1 MCIAPDGGRRLAGP
15 ETAALKAAPHGIQ
28 PAGLA
33 KPAALPQKPPNQRH
47 PKSDAAP
54 FCMTADVEAF
64 MADFDLG
71 KIRNIGITAHIDA
84 GKTTTTERILY
95 YTGVSHRIGEVHDGN
110 TTTDYMDQERERGIT
125 ITSAAVTCEWKDHRI
140 NIIDTPGHIDFNIEV
155 NRSLRV
161 LDGAIFII
169 EGVAGV
175 QPQSETNWRLADRY
189 NVPRIIFINKLDRTG
204 ADFFRAFATLKEKLD
219 IVALPL
225 QLPIGIEDSFLGV
238 IDLVEMKAIIWEGG
252 ELGAK
257 FHDEEIPEAMKEQA
271 AEYRQNLLDTALSVD
286 NEAMEEY
293 FDKGDVSVET
303 LKRCIKA
310 GAISGAFRPVLCGTA
325 FKNKGVQPLL
335 DAVLDYL
342 PSPVDVPGIRVAP
355 EEGQDDDPNA
365 RRIKADPNAPFAGLA
380 FKIINDK
387 YGTLTFV
394 RVYAGTL
401 KSSDTVMNTTKG
413 HKERIGRMFQMHADK
428 RAEIKEVHAGDIAA
442 FVGLKDT
449 GTGDTLASSDD
460 PVVLERMAFPVPVI
474 DISVEPKTKEG
485 VEKMTLGLQKLAGED
500 PSLRLKTDQET
511 GQTILS
517 GMGELH
523 LEIIIDRLKR
533 EYGVDA
539 NIGAPQVAYRET
551 ISKSHTETYTHK
563 KQSGG
568 SGQYA
573 EVKIVFE
580 PQERNEGVLFENKV
594 VGGTVPKEYIPAVEK
609 GIRNQA
615 DTGVLAGF
623 PTVDFKYTLV
633 DGKYHDVDSS
643 ALAFEIAAKAC
654 FREGMKKAGPII
666 LEPIM
671 DVEITTPQ
679 DHVGD
684 VVGDL
689 NRRRGQIQNQ
699 ESSGSTVIVRAHV
712 PLKEMFGYISHLRS
726 MTKGRASFT
735 MQFHHYDPVPRNIAD
750 EIMTKSA

>member
-1 MCIAPDGGRRLAGP
+1 MSTDALA
-15 ETAALKAAPHGIQ
+15 
-28 PAGLA
+28 
-33 KPAALPQKPPNQRH
+33 
-47 PKSDAAP
+47 
-54 FCMTADVEAF
+54 
-64 MADFDLG
+64 

-95 YTGVSHRIGEVHDGN
+95 YTGVSHKIGEVHDGN
-110 TTTDYMDQERERGIT
+110 TTTDYMAQERERGIT

-161 LDGAIFII
+161 LDGAVFII

-189 NVPRIIFINKLDRTG
+189 KVPRIIFINKLDRTG
-204 ADFFRAFATLKEKLD
+204 ADFYRAFDTLKEKLD
-219 IVALPL
+219 IIALPL
-225 QLPIGIEDSFLGV
+225 QLPIGTEDQFLGV
-238 IDLVEMKAIIWEGG
+238 VDLVEMKAIIWEGG

-257 FHDEEIPEAMKEQA
+257 FHDEPIPADLLEKAK
-271 AEYRQNLLDTALSVD
+271 EYRQLLLDTALSVD
-286 NEAMEEY
+286 DEGMEEY
-293 FDKGDVSVET
+293 FEKGDVEVAT
-303 LKRCIKA
+303 LKRAIKT
-310 GAISGAFRPVLCGTA
+310 GTISGAFRPVLCGTA

-342 PSPVDVPGIRVAP
+342 PSPIDVPGIAIAA
-355 EEGQDDDPNA
+355 EEGEDDAAEHNR
-365 RRIKADPNAPFAGLA
+365 RRIPADPNAPFAGLA

-401 KSSDTVMNTTKG
+401 RSGDTVLNTTKDG
-413 HKERIGRMFQMHADK
+413 KERISRMFQMHADK

-449 GTGDTLASSDD
+449 QTGDTLASSED
-460 PVVLERMAFPVPVI
+460 PVILERMAFPVPVI
-474 DISVEPKTKEG
+474 DISVEPKTKDS
-485 VEKMTLGLQKLAGED
+485 VEKMSIGLQKLAGED
-500 PSLRLKTDQET
+500 PSLRLKTDQES

-523 LEIIIDRLKR
+523 LEIIIDRLRR
-533 EYGVDA
+533 EYGVDC

-551 ISKSHTETYTHK
+551 ISKPWTETYTHK

-573 EVKIVFE
+573 EVKVMFE
-580 PQERNEGVLFENKV
+580 PQERNAGVAFENKT
-594 VGGTVPKEYIPAVEK
+594 VGGSVPKEYIPAVEK
-609 GIRNQA
+609 GIRVQA

-623 PTVDFKYTLV
+623 QTVDFKYTLV

-654 FREGMKKAGPII
+654 FREGMKKASPII
-666 LEPIM
+666 LEPVM
-671 DVEITTPQ
+671 DVEVTTPN

-699 ESSGSTVIVRAHV
+699 ESAGSTVMVRAHV
-712 PLKEMFGYISHLRS
+712 PLKEMFGYISDLRS

-735 MQFHHYDPVPRNIAD
+735 MQFHHYDPVPRNVA
-750 EIMTKSA
+750 EELVSKAG

>member
-1 MCIAPDGGRRLAGP
+1 MSVTPLDR
-15 ETAALKAAPHGIQ
+15 
-28 PAGLA
+28 
-33 KPAALPQKPPNQRH
+33 
-47 PKSDAAP
+47 
-54 FCMTADVEAF
+54 
-64 MADFDLG
+64 
-71 KIRNIGITAHIDA
+71 IRNIGITAHIDA

-95 YTGVSHRIGEVHDGN
+95 YTGMSHRIGEVHDGN

-125 ITSAAVTCEWKDHRI
+125 ITSAAVTCEWKGTRI

-204 ADFFRAFATLKEKLD
+204 ADFYRAFDTLLEKLD

-225 QLPIGIEDSFLGV
+225 QLPIGTEDQFLGV
-238 IDLVEMKAIIWEGG
+238 VDLVEMKAIIWEGG
-252 ELGAK
+252 ELGAQY
-257 FHDEEIPEAMKEQA
+257 HYEDIPAGM
-271 AEYRQNLLDTALSVD
+271 AELVATHRQTLLDTALSVD
-286 NEAMEEY
+286 EKAMEEY
-293 FDKGDVSVET
+293 FDKGDVSIET
-303 LKRCIKA
+303 MKRCIKR
-310 GAISGAFRPVLCGTA
+310 GTIDGTFRPVLCGTA

-335 DAVLDYL
+335 DAVIDYL
-342 PSPVDVPGIRVAP
+342 PSPIDVPGIAVAV
-355 EEGQDDDPNA
+355 EEGDDEHDIANR
-365 RRIKADPNAPFAGLA
+365 RRIPANPKAPFAGLA

-401 KSSDTVMNTTKG
+401 KSGDMVMNTTKG
-413 HKERIGRMFQMHADK
+413 HRERIGRMFQMHADK
-428 RAEIKEVHAGDIAA
+428 RAEIKEVEAGDIAA

-449 GTGDTLASSDD
+449 GTGDTLASADD
-460 PVVLERMAFPVPVI
+460 PVILERMAFPVPVI
-474 DISVEPKTKEG
+474 DIAVEPRTKEA

-500 PSLRLKTDQET
+500 PSLRLRTDQES

-523 LEIIIDRLKR
+523 LEIIIDRLQR

-551 ISKSHTETYTHK
+551 ISKPHTEIYTHK
-563 KQSGG
+563 KQTGG

-573 EVKIVFE
+573 EVKILFE
-580 PQERNEGVLFENKV
+580 PQERNAGVLFENKV
-594 VGGTVPKEYIPAVEK
+594 VGGTVPREYIPAVEK
-609 GIRNQA
+609 GIKVQA
-615 DTGVLAGF
+615 ETGVLAGF
-623 PTVDFKYTLV
+623 PTVDFKFSLV

-654 FREGMKKAGPII
+654 FRDGMKKAGPTI

-671 DVEITTPQ
+671 DVEVTTPS

-689 NRRRGQIQNQ
+689 NRRRGVIQSQ
-699 ESSGSTVIVRAHV
+699 DMAGTSVIVRAHV

-735 MQFHHYDPVPRNIAD
+735 MQFHHYDPVPRNVAD
-750 EIMTKSA
+750 EIMKKSA

>member
-1 MCIAPDGGRRLAGP
+1 MPARLLDGRRFAVSVTPLD
-15 ETAALKAAPHGIQ
+15 
-28 PAGLA
+28 
-33 KPAALPQKPPNQRH
+33 R
-47 PKSDAAP
+47 
-54 FCMTADVEAF
+54 
-64 MADFDLG
+64 
-71 KIRNIGITAHIDA
+71 IRNIGITAHIDA

-95 YTGVSHRIGEVHDGN
+95 YTGVSHKIGEVHDGN
-110 TTTDYMDQERERGIT
+110 TTTDYMEQERERGIT
-125 ITSAAVTCEWKDHRI
+125 ITSAAVTCEWKENRI

-161 LDGAIFII
+161 LDGAVFII

-189 NVPRIIFINKLDRTG
+189 KVPRIIFINKLDRTG
-204 ADFFRAFATLKEKLD
+204 ADFYRAFATLKEKLD
-219 IVALPL
+219 IIALPL
-225 QLPIGIEDSFLGV
+225 QLPIGVEDGFLGV
-238 IDLVEMKAIIWEGG
+238 VDLVEMKAIIWEGG

-257 FHDEEIPEAMKEQA
+257 YHYEDIPADMAGLVEEH
-271 AEYRQNLLDTALSVD
+271 RQTLLDTALSVD
-286 NEAMEEY
+286 TEAMEEY
-293 FDKGDVSVET
+293 FEKGDVKIGT
-303 LKRCIKA
+303 LKRCIKR
-310 GAISGAFRPVLCGTA
+310 GTIDGTFRPVLCGTA

-335 DAVLDYL
+335 DAVIDYL
-342 PSPVDVPGIRVAP
+342 PSPVDVPGIAVAL
-355 EEGQDDDPNA
+355 EEGEEDGDNPNR
-365 RRIKADPNAPFAGLA
+365 RRIPANPKAPFAGLA

-401 KSSDTVMNTTKG
+401 KSGDMVMNTTKG
-413 HKERIGRMFQMHADK
+413 HRERIGRMFQMHADK
-428 RAEIKEVHAGDIAA
+428 RAEIKEVEAGDIAA

-460 PVVLERMAFPVPVI
+460 PVILERMAFPVPVI
-474 DISVEPKTKEG
+474 DISVEPRTKEA

-500 PSLRLKTDQET
+500 PSLRLRTDQET

-523 LEIIIDRLKR
+523 LEIIIDRLRR
-533 EYGVDA
+533 EYGVDC

-551 ISKSHTETYTHK
+551 ISKTHTETYTHK

-573 EVKIVFE
+573 EVKIIFE
-580 PQERNEGVLFENKV
+580 PLERNTGIVFENKV
-594 VGGTVPKEYIPAVEK
+594 VGGSVPKEYIPAVEK
-609 GIRNQA
+609 GIRVQA

-654 FREGMKKAGPII
+654 FREGMKNATPII

-671 DVEITTPQ
+671 DVEVTTPQ

-689 NRRRGQIQNQ
+689 NRRRGMIQNQ

-735 MQFHHYDPVPRNIAD
+735 MQFHHYDPVPRNVAD
-750 EIMTKSA
+750 EIMKKSA

>member
-1 MCIAPDGGRRLAGP
+1 
-15 ETAALKAAPHGIQ
+15 
-28 PAGLA
+28 
-33 KPAALPQKPPNQRH
+33 
-47 PKSDAAP
+47 
-54 FCMTADVEAF
+54 
-64 MADFDLG
+64 MARTPLDR
-71 KIRNIGITAHIDA
+71 IRNIGITAHIDA

-95 YTGVSHRIGEVHDGN
+95 YTGKSHRIGEVHDGN
-110 TTTDYMDQERERGIT
+110 TTTDYMAQERERGIT
-125 ITSAAVTCEWKDHRI
+125 ITSAAVTAEWNDHRI

-161 LDGAIFII
+161 LDGAVFII

-189 NVPRIIFINKLDRTG
+189 NVPRLIFVNKLDRTG
-204 ADFFRAFATLKEKLD
+204 ADFYRAAATLTEKLG
-219 IVALPL
+219 INWVTL
-225 QLPIGIEDSFLGV
+225 QLPIGAEDTFQGV
-238 IDLVEMKAIIWEGG
+238 VDLVEMRAIIWKGD

-257 FHDEEIPEAMKEQA
+257 FEYTDIPADLADQA
-271 AEYRQNLLDTALSVD
+271 AEYREKLLETAAGAD
-286 NEAMEEY
+286 DEAMEKYLEE
-293 FDKGDVSVET
+293 GDLPLDL
-303 LKRCIKA
+303 LKRAIKK
-310 GAISGAFRPVLCGTA
+310 GTISGEFRPVLCGTA

-335 DAVLDYL
+335 DAVIDYL
-342 PSPVDVPGIRVAP
+342 PSPVDVEGIKVAP
-355 EEGQDDDPNA
+355 EEGEDENA
-365 RRIKADPNAPFAGLA
+365 DRRVIPATEDGPFAGLA

-387 YGTLTFV
+387 YGNLTFV
-394 RVYAGTL
+394 RVYRGVL
-401 KSSDTVMNTTKG
+401 RSGDQVLNTTKG
-413 HKERIGRMFQMHADK
+413 HKERVGRMFQMHADK
-428 RAEIKEVHAGDIAA
+428 REEIKEVFAGDIAA

-449 GTGDTLASSDD
+449 GTGDTLAAQDD

-474 DISVEPKTKEG
+474 DISVEPKTKDG
-485 VEKMTLGLQKLAGED
+485 IEKMTLGLQKLAGED
-500 PSLRLKTDQET
+500 PSLRLRTDQET

-551 ISKSHTETYTHK
+551 ITRSHTETYTHK

-568 SGQYA
+568 SGQFA
-573 EVKIVFE
+573 EVKITFE
-580 PQERNEGVLFENKV
+580 PKKRNEGIEFVNAV
-594 VGGTVPKEYIPAVEK
+594 VGGSVPKEYIPAVEK
-609 GIRNQA
+609 GIKVQA

-623 PTVDFKYTLV
+623 PTVDFKYTLT

-654 FREGMKKAGPII
+654 FREGMKKAGPVI

-671 DVEITTPQ
+671 DVEVTTPQ

-689 NRRRGQIQNQ
+689 NRRRGVIQSQ
-699 ESSGSTVIVRAHV
+699 DMAGTSVIVRAHV
-712 PLKEMFGYISHLRS
+712 PLKEMFGYISNLRG
-726 MTKGRASFT
+726 MTKGRASFS

-750 EIMTKSA
+750 EIMAKSA

>member
-1 MCIAPDGGRRLAGP
+1 MRPFWLARSLLGGSTVSATPL
-15 ETAALKAAPHGIQ
+15 
-28 PAGLA
+28 
-33 KPAALPQKPPNQRH
+33 
-47 PKSDAAP
+47 D
-54 FCMTADVEAF
+54 
-64 MADFDLG
+64 

-95 YTGVSHRIGEVHDGN
+95 YTGVSHKIGEVHDGN
-110 TTTDYMDQERERGIT
+110 TTTDYMEQERERGIT
-125 ITSAAVTCEWKDHRI
+125 ITSAAVTCEWKDTRI

-161 LDGAIFII
+161 LDGAVFII

-225 QLPIGIEDSFLGV
+225 QLPIGAEENFLGV
-238 IDLVEMKAIIWEGG
+238 VDLVEMKAIIWEGG

-257 FHDEEIPEAMKEQA
+257 YHDEPIPADLADQV

-286 NEAMEEY
+286 ESAMEEY
-293 FDKGDVSVET
+293 FDKGDVAVET
-303 LKRCIKA
+303 LKRCIKK
-310 GAISGAFRPVLCGTA
+310 GAIEGTFRPVLCGTA

-335 DAVLDYL
+335 DAVIDYL
-342 PSPVDVPGIRVAP
+342 PSPVDVPGIAVALDEDQ
-355 EEGQDDDPNA
+355 EEADHPDR
-365 RRIKADPNAPFAGLA
+365 RRIPADPEAAFAGLA

-401 KSSDTVMNTTKG
+401 KSGDMVMNTTKG
-413 HKERIGRMFQMHADK
+413 HRERIGRMFQMHADK
-428 RAEIKEVHAGDIAA
+428 RAEIKEVAAGDIAA

-449 GTGDTLASSDD
+449 GTGDTLASNDD
-460 PVVLERMAFPVPVI
+460 PVILERMAFPVPVI
-474 DISVEPKTKEG
+474 DISVEPRTKEA

-500 PSLRLKTDQET
+500 PSLRLRTDQET

-523 LEIIIDRLKR
+523 LEIIIDRLRR
-533 EYGVDA
+533 EYGVDCD
-539 NIGAPQVAYRET
+539 IGAPQVAYRET
-551 ISKSHTETYTHK
+551 ISQPHTETYTHK

-580 PQERNEGVLFENKV
+580 PQERNEGIIFENKV
-594 VGGTVPKEYIPAVEK
+594 VGGSVPKEYIPAVEK
-609 GIRNQA
+609 GIKVQA

-689 NRRRGQIQNQ
+689 NRRRGMIQNQ

-735 MQFHHYDPVPRNIAD
+735 MQFHHYDPVPRNVAD
-750 EIMTKSA
+750 EIMKKSA

>member
-1 MCIAPDGGRRLAGP
+1 MGRSL
-15 ETAALKAAPHGIQ
+15 
-28 PAGLA
+28 
-33 KPAALPQKPPNQRH
+33 
-47 PKSDAAP
+47 
-54 FCMTADVEAF
+54 DVRRFAVSVTPL
-64 MADFDLG
+64 DR
-71 KIRNIGITAHIDA
+71 IRNIGITAHIDA

-95 YTGVSHRIGEVHDGN
+95 YTGMSHRIGEVHDGN

-125 ITSAAVTCEWKDHRI
+125 ITSAAVTCEWKDTRI

-204 ADFFRAFATLKEKLD
+204 ADFYRAFDTLLEKLD

-225 QLPIGIEDSFLGV
+225 QLPIGTEDQFLGV
-238 IDLVEMKAIIWEGG
+238 VDLVEMKAIIWEGG
-252 ELGAK
+252 ELGAQY
-257 FHDEEIPEAMKEQA
+257 HYEDIPAGM
-271 AEYRQNLLDTALSVD
+271 AELVATHRQTLLDTALSVD
-286 NEAMEEY
+286 EKAMEEY
-293 FDKGDVSVET
+293 FDKGDVSIET
-303 LKRCIKA
+303 MKRCIKR
-310 GAISGAFRPVLCGTA
+310 GTIDGTFRPVLCGTA

-335 DAVLDYL
+335 DAVIDYL
-342 PSPVDVPGIRVAP
+342 PSPIDVPGIAVAV
-355 EEGQDDDPNA
+355 EEGDDEHDIANR
-365 RRIKADPNAPFAGLA
+365 RRIPANPKAPFAGLA

-401 KSSDTVMNTTKG
+401 KSGDMVMNTTKG
-413 HKERIGRMFQMHADK
+413 HRERIGRMFQMHADK
-428 RAEIKEVHAGDIAA
+428 RAEIKEVEAGDIAA

-449 GTGDTLASSDD
+449 GTGDTLASADD
-460 PVVLERMAFPVPVI
+460 PVILERMAFPVPVI
-474 DISVEPKTKEG
+474 DIAVEPRTKEA
-485 VEKMTLGLQKLAGED
+485 VEQMTLGLQKLAGED
-500 PSLRLKTDQET
+500 PSLRLRTDQET

-523 LEIIIDRLKR
+523 LEIIIDRLRR
-533 EYGVDA
+533 EYGVDC

-551 ISKSHTETYTHK
+551 ISKAHTHIYTHK

-573 EVKIVFE
+573 EVKIIFE
-580 PQERNEGVLFENKV
+580 PLERNTGVVFENKV
-594 VGGTVPKEYIPAVEK
+594 VGGSVPREYIPAVEK
-609 GIRNQA
+609 GIKVQA

-654 FREGMKKAGPII
+654 FREGMKEASPII

-671 DVEITTPQ
+671 DVEVTTPQ

-689 NRRRGQIQNQ
+689 NRRRGMIQNQ

-735 MQFHHYDPVPRNIAD
+735 MQFHHYDPVPRNVAD
-750 EIMTKSA
+750 EIMKKSA

>member
-1 MCIAPDGGRRLAGP
+1 MGGRAGTTPDATRLAAWRP
-15 ETAALKAAPHGIQ
+15 TVARTPLE
-28 PAGLA
+28 
-33 KPAALPQKPPNQRH
+33 
-47 PKSDAAP
+47 
-54 FCMTADVEAF
+54 
-64 MADFDLG
+64 

-95 YTGVSHRIGEVHDGN
+95 YTGKSHKIGEVHDGN
-110 TTTDYMDQERERGIT
+110 TTTDYMEQERERGIT
-125 ITSAAVTCEWKDHRI
+125 ITSAAVTAIWNDYRI
-140 NIIDTPGHIDFNIEV
+140 NVIDTPGHIDFNIEV

-161 LDGAIFII
+161 LDGAVFII

-204 ADFFRAFATLKEKLD
+204 ADFYKAADTLTEKLG
-219 IVALPL
+219 INWVAL
-225 QLPIGIEDSFLGV
+225 QIPIGIEDSLKGV
-238 IDLVEMKAIIWEGG
+238 VDLVEMRAIVWQGD

-257 FHDEEIPEAMKEQA
+257 YEYQEIPAELADKA
-271 AEYRQNLLDTALSVD
+271 KEYRQKLLDTAVGID
-286 NEAMEEY
+286 ETAMEEY

-303 LKRCIKA
+303 LKRCIKK
-310 GAISGAFRPVLCGTA
+310 GTITGEFRPVLCGSA

-335 DAVLDYL
+335 DAVVDYL
-342 PSPVDVPGIRVAP
+342 PSPVDIEGIKVAP
-355 EEGQDDDPNA
+355 EEGQDETA
-365 RRIKADPNAPFAGLA
+365 ERRVIPANETEPFAGLA

-387 YGTLTFV
+387 YGNLTFV
-394 RVYAGTL
+394 RVYRGVL
-401 KSSDTVMNTTKG
+401 RQGDMVQNTTKG
-413 HKERIGRMFQMHADK
+413 HRERIGRMFQMHADK
-428 RAEIKEVHAGDIAA
+428 REEIKEVFAGDIAA

-449 GTGDTLASSDD
+449 GTGDTLAASED

-474 DISVEPKTKEG
+474 DISVEPKTKDA

-523 LEIIIDRLKR
+523 LEIIVDRLKR
-533 EYGVDA
+533 EYGVEA
-539 NIGAPQVAYRET
+539 NVGAPQVAYRET
-551 ISKSHTETYTHK
+551 ITKPHTEVYTHK

-580 PQERNEGVLFENKV
+580 PMERNAGIEFANAV
-594 VGGTVPKEYIPAVEK
+594 VGGAVPKEYIPAVEK
-609 GIRNQA
+609 GIKVQA
-615 DTGVLAGF
+615 ETGVLAGF
-623 PTVDFKYTLV
+623 PTVDFKYTLT

-654 FREGMKKAGPII
+654 FREGMKKAGPVI

-671 DVEITTPQ
+671 DVEVTTPQ

-689 NRRRGQIQNQ
+689 NRRRGVIQSQ
-699 ESSGSTVIVRAHV
+699 DMAGTSVIVRAHV
-712 PLKEMFGYISHLRS
+712 PLKEMFGYISNLRG
-726 MTKGRASFT
+726 MTKGRASFS
-735 MQFHHYDPVPRNIAD
+735 MQFHHYDPVPRNVAD
-750 EIMTKSA
+750 EIMAKAG

>member
-1 MCIAPDGGRRLAGP
+1 MSGSTSL
-15 ETAALKAAPHGIQ
+15 E
-28 PAGLA
+28 
-33 KPAALPQKPPNQRH
+33 N
-47 PKSDAAP
+47 
-54 FCMTADVEAF
+54 
-64 MADFDLG
+64 
-71 KIRNIGITAHIDA
+71 IRNIGITAHIDA
-84 GKTTTTERILY
+84 GKTTTTKRILY

-125 ITSAAVTCEWKDHRI
+125 ITSAAVTCEWKGHRI

-161 LDGAIFII
+161 LDGAVFII

-204 ADFFRAFATLKEKLD
+204 ADFYRAFDTLKEKLD

-225 QLPIGIEDSFLGV
+225 QLPIGAEDQFVGV
-238 IDLVEMKAIIWEGG
+238 VDLVTMKALIWEGG

-257 FHDEEIPEAMKEQA
+257 FHEAPIPAELEEKAK
-271 AEYRQNLLDTALSVD
+271 EYRQTLLDTALSVD
-286 NEAMEEY
+286 DAGMEEY
-293 FDKGDVSVET
+293 FENGDVSVET
-303 LKRCIKA
+303 LKRAIKT
-310 GAISGAFRPVLCGTA
+310 GTISGAFRPVLCGTS

-342 PSPVDVPGIRVAP
+342 PSPVDVTGIKVAA
-355 EEGQDDDPNA
+355 EEGEEETETTE
-365 RRIKADPNAPFAGLA
+365 RRVIKADPNAPFAGLA

-394 RVYAGTL
+394 RVYSGTL
-401 KSSDTVMNTTKG
+401 RSGDTVLNTAKDQR
-413 HKERIGRMFQMHADK
+413 ERIGRMFQMHADK

-449 GTGDTLASSDD
+449 ATGDTLASPED

-523 LEIIIDRLKR
+523 LDIIIDRLRR

-551 ISKSHTETYTHK
+551 ISRPHTEIYTHK
-563 KQSGG
+563 KQTGG

-573 EVKIVFE
+573 EVKIIFE
-580 PQERNEGVLFENKV
+580 PLERNQGVVFENKV
-594 VGGTVPKEYIPAVEK
+594 VGGAVPREYIPAVEK
-609 GIRNQA
+609 GIKVQA
-615 DTGVLAGF
+615 ETGVLAGF
-623 PTVDFKYTLV
+623 PTVDFKYSLV

-654 FREGMKKAGPII
+654 FREGMKRASPII
-666 LEPIM
+666 LEPVM

-689 NRRRGQIQNQ
+689 NRRRGVIQSQ

-712 PLKEMFGYISHLRS
+712 PLKEMFGYISQLRG

-750 EIMTKSA
+750 EIMAKSA

>member
-1 MCIAPDGGRRLAGP
+1 MFDI
-15 ETAALKAAPHGIQ
+15 
-28 PAGLA
+28 
-33 KPAALPQKPPNQRH
+33 
-47 PKSDAAP
+47 S
-54 FCMTADVEAF
+54 
-64 MADFDLG
+64 DLG

-110 TTTDYMDQERERGIT
+110 TTTDYMEQERERGIT

-161 LDGAIFII
+161 LDGAVFII

-189 NVPRIIFINKLDRTG
+189 NVPRLIFINKLDRTG
-204 ADFFRAFATLKEKLD
+204 ADFYRAFDTLKEKLD

-225 QLPIGIEDSFLGV
+225 QLPIGIEDSFVGV
-238 IDLVEMKAIIWEGG
+238 VDLIEMKAVIWEGG

-257 FHDEEIPEAMKEQA
+257 FHDEPIPAELAERAKEA
-271 AEYRQNLLDTALSVD
+271 RQLLLDTALAVD
-286 NEAMEEY
+286 DEGMEEY
-293 FDKGDVSVET
+293 FEHGDVSVAT
-303 LKRCIKA
+303 LKRAIKA
-310 GAISGAFRPVLCGTA
+310 GTISGAFRPVMCGTA

-335 DAVLDYL
+335 DGVLDYL
-342 PSPVDVPGIRVAP
+342 PSPIDVPGIKVAADEDEEDTPENAAKRRVIPANP
-355 EEGQDDDPNA
+355 A
-365 RRIKADPNAPFAGLA
+365 APFAGLA

-401 KSSDTVMNTTKG
+401 KSGDTVMNTTKG
-413 HKERIGRMFQMHADK
+413 ERERIGRMFQMHADK

-449 GTGDTLASSDD
+449 GTGDTLAGAED
-460 PVVLERMAFPVPVI
+460 PVVLERMAFPIPVI
-474 DISVEPKTKEG
+474 DISVEPKTKEA
-485 VEKMTLGLQKLAGED
+485 VEKMTIGLQKLAGED
-500 PSLRLKTDQET
+500 PSLRLKTDQES

-523 LEIIIDRLKR
+523 LEIIVDRLRR
-533 EYGVDA
+533 EYGVDC

-551 ISKSHTETYTHK
+551 ISKPHTETYTHK

-573 EVKIVFE
+573 EVKVTFE
-580 PQERNEGVLFENKV
+580 PLERNAGVVFANSV
-594 VGGTVPKEYIPAVEK
+594 VGGAIPKEYIPAVEK
-609 GIRNQA
+609 GIRVQA

-643 ALAFEIAAKAC
+643 ALAFEIASKAC
-654 FREGMKKAGPII
+654 FREGMKKAGPTI

-671 DVEITTPQ
+671 DVEVTTPQ

-689 NRRRGQIQNQ
+689 NRRRGTIQAQ
-699 ESSGSTVIVRAHV
+699 ESAGSTVTVRAQV

-735 MQFHHYDPVPRNIAD
+735 MQFHHYDPVPRNVAD
-750 EIMTKSA
+750 EIMKQSA

>member
-1 MCIAPDGGRRLAGP
+1 MSAHSEL
-15 ETAALKAAPHGIQ
+15 
-28 PAGLA
+28 
-33 KPAALPQKPPNQRH
+33 
-47 PKSDAAP
+47 S
-54 FCMTADVEAF
+54 
-64 MADFDLG
+64 

-95 YTGVSHRIGEVHDGN
+95 YTGVSHRIGEVHEGN

-161 LDGAIFII
+161 LDGAVFII

-189 NVPRIIFINKLDRTG
+189 RVPRIIFINKLDRTG
-204 ADFFRAFATLKEKLD
+204 ADFYRAFDTLKEKLD

-225 QLPIGIEDSFLGV
+225 QLPIGIEDTFAGV
-238 IDLVEMKAIIWEGG
+238 VDLVEMKAIVWEGG

-257 FHDEEIPEAMKEQA
+257 FHDEPIPRDLAERA
-271 AEYRQNLLDTALSVD
+271 AEARQLLLDTALAAD

-293 FDKGDVSVET
+293 FDKGDVSVAT
-303 LKRCIKA
+303 LKRAIKK
-310 GAISGAFRPVLCGTA
+310 GTISGEFRPVLCGTA

-342 PSPVDVPGIRVAP
+342 PAPDDVEGIRVAA
-355 EEGQDDDPNA
+355 EEGHEDEDPTL
-365 RRIKADPNAPFAGLA
+365 RRLIKIDPQAPFAGLA

-394 RVYAGTL
+394 RVYSGTL
-401 KSSDTVMNTTKG
+401 KSGDQVMNTTKD

-428 RAEIKEVHAGDIAA
+428 RAEIKEVQAGDIAA
-442 FVGLKDT
+442 FVGMKDT
-449 GTGDTLASSDD
+449 GTGDTLAAAED
-460 PVVLERMAFPVPVI
+460 PVILERMAFPVPVI
-474 DISVEPKTKEG
+474 DISVEPRTKDA
-485 VEKMTLGLQKLAGED
+485 VEKMTLALQKLAGED

-523 LEIIIDRLKR
+523 LEIIIDRLRR

-551 ISKSHTETYTHK
+551 ISRPHTEIYTHK

-580 PQERNEGVLFENKV
+580 PLERNEGIVFENKV

-609 GIRNQA
+609 GIRMQSS
-615 DTGVLAGF
+615 TGVLAGF
-623 PTVDFKYTLV
+623 QTVDFKFTLT

-654 FREGMKKAGPII
+654 FREGMKKASPVI

-671 DVEITTPQ
+671 DVEVTTPQ

-699 ESSGSTVIVRAHV
+699 ESSGSTILVRAQV

-750 EIMTKSA
+750 EIMSKSA

>member
-1 MCIAPDGGRRLAGP
+1 
-15 ETAALKAAPHGIQ
+15 
-28 PAGLA
+28 
-33 KPAALPQKPPNQRH
+33 
-47 PKSDAAP
+47 
-54 FCMTADVEAF
+54 
-64 MADFDLG
+64 
-71 KIRNIGITAHIDA
+71 
-84 GKTTTTERILY
+84 
-95 YTGVSHRIGEVHDGN
+95 
-110 TTTDYMDQERERGIT
+110 
-125 ITSAAVTCEWKDHRI
+125 AVTCEWREHRI

-204 ADFFRAFATLKEKLD
+204 ADFFRAMATLKEKLE

-225 QLPIGIEDSFLGV
+225 QLPIGIEDKFRGV
-238 IDLVEMKAIIWEGG
+238 IDLVEMKAVIWEGG

-257 FHDEEIPEAMKEQA
+257 YHAAPIPAELAEQA
-271 AEYRQNLLDTALSVD
+271 REYRQLLLDTALSVD
-286 NEAMEEY
+286 DAAMEEY
-293 FDKGDVSVET
+293 FEKGDVT
-303 LKRCIKA
+303 LSTMKRCIKA
-310 GAISGAFRPVLCGTA
+310 GTISGTFRPVLCGAA

-335 DAVLDYL
+335 DAVVEYL
-342 PSPVDVPGIRVAP
+342 PSPVDVPGIKVAALDGEDEAGTDRRVI
-355 EEGQDDDPNA
+355 
-365 RRIKADPNAPFAGLA
+365 RADPHAPFAGLA

-401 KSSDTVMNTTKG
+401 RSGDMVLNTTKG
-413 HKERIGRMFQMHADK
+413 HRERIGRMFQMQADK
-428 RAEIKEVHAGDIAA
+428 RAEIKEVSAGDIVA

-449 GTGDTLASSDD
+449 ATGDTLAVAED
-460 PVVLERMAFPVPVI
+460 PVVLERMAVPVPVI
-474 DISVEPKTKEG
+474 DVSVEPKTKDT

-500 PSLRLKTDQET
+500 PSLRIRTDPES
-511 GQTILS
+511 GQLILS

-523 LEIIIDRLKR
+523 LEVIIDRLKR
-533 EYGVDA
+533 EYGVDTD
-539 NIGAPQVAYRET
+539 IGQPQVAYRET
-551 ISKSHTETYTHK
+551 ISHAYTETYTHK

-568 SGQYA
+568 AGQYA
-573 EVKIVFE
+573 EVKILFE
-580 PQERNEGVLFENKV
+580 PTERNGGVVFENKV
-594 VGGTVPKEYIPAVEK
+594 IGGAVPKEYIPAVEK
-609 GIRNQA
+609 GIRAQA

-623 PTVDFKYTLV
+623 PTVDFRYVLL

-654 FREGMKKAGPII
+654 FREGMKRAGPII

-671 DVEITTPQ
+671 DVEVTTPQ

-689 NRRRGQIQNQ
+689 SRRRGLIQSQ
-699 ESSGSTVIVRAHV
+699 ESSGSTIIVRAHV
-712 PLKEMFGYISHLRS
+712 PLKEMFGYISDLRS

-735 MQFHHYDPVPRNIAD
+735 MQFHHYDPVPRAIAD
-750 EIMTKSA
+750 EIMAKSA

>member
-1 MCIAPDGGRRLAGP
+1 M
-15 ETAALKAAPHGIQ
+15 AADEL
-28 PAGLA
+28 
-33 KPAALPQKPPNQRH
+33 
-47 PKSDAAP
+47 S
-54 FCMTADVEAF
+54 
-64 MADFDLG
+64 

-84 GKTTTTERILY
+84 GKTTTTERLLY
-95 YTGVSHRIGEVHDGN
+95 YTGVSHKAGDTHTGN

-125 ITSAAVTCEWKDHRI
+125 ITSAAVTCEWNEHRI
-140 NIIDTPGHIDFNIEV
+140 NVIDTPGHIDFNIEV

-161 LDGAIFII
+161 LDGAVFVI

-189 NVPRIIFINKLDRTG
+189 HVPRIIFVNKLDRTG
-204 ADFFRAFATLKEKLD
+204 ADFYYACRTLEEKLG
-219 IVALPL
+219 IVYVPL
-225 QLPIGIEDSFLGV
+225 QLPIGTEDQFVGLV
-238 IDLVEMKAIIWEGG
+238 DLVEMRAMIWEGS

-257 FHDEEIPEAMKEQA
+257 FTIVPIPDDMKEKA
-271 AEYRQNLLDTALSVD
+271 DEYRQQLLDTALAVD
-286 NEAMEEY
+286 TTAMEEY
-293 FDKGDVSVET
+293 FEKGDVSIET
-303 LKRCIKA
+303 LKKCIKR
-310 GAISGAFRPVLCGTA
+310 GTIDGTFRPVLCGTA

-335 DAVLDYL
+335 DAIIDYL
-342 PSPVDVPGIRVAP
+342 PAPNEVPGIKVAL
-355 EEGQDDDPNA
+355 EEGQSEEDHAD
-365 RRIKADPNAPFAGLA
+365 RRVIDINVAAPFAGLA

-394 RVYAGTL
+394 RIYAGSAKTGDMVL
-401 KSSDTVMNTTKG
+401 NSSKG
-413 HKERIGRMFQMHADK
+413 QRERIGRMFKMHADK
-428 RAEIKEVHAGDIAA
+428 REEVKEVHAGDIAA

-449 GTGDTLASSDD
+449 HTGDTLCSAED

-474 DISVEPKTKEG
+474 DISVEPKTKDS
-485 VEKMTLGLQKLAGED
+485 VEKMTIGLQKLASED

-523 LEIIIDRLKR
+523 LDIIIDRLRR
-533 EYGVDA
+533 EFGVEA
-539 NIGAPQVAYRET
+539 NVGAPQVAYRET
-551 ISKSHTETYTHK
+551 ISKPCTHIYTHK

-573 EVKIVFE
+573 EVKIIFE
-580 PQERNEGVLFENKV
+580 PQERNKGIDFENKV
-594 VGGTVPKEYIPAVEK
+594 VGGSGPKEYIPAVEK
-609 GIRNQA
+609 GIRNQSE
-615 DTGVLAGF
+615 TGVLAGF
-623 PTVDFKYTLV
+623 PTVDFKFSLV

-654 FREGMKKAGPII
+654 FREGMKLAGPVI

-689 NRRRGQIQNQ
+689 NRRRGMIQDQ
-699 ESSGSTVIVRAHV
+699 ETAGTTVTVRAHV
-712 PLKEMFGYISHLRS
+712 PLKEMFGYIGDLRS
-726 MTKGRASFT
+726 MTKGRATFT
-735 MQFHHYDPVPRNIAD
+735 MQFHHYDPVPRNVAD
-750 EIMTKSA
+750 EIMSKNG

>member
-1 MCIAPDGGRRLAGP
+1 MSDTPLA
-15 ETAALKAAPHGIQ
+15 
-28 PAGLA
+28 
-33 KPAALPQKPPNQRH
+33 R
-47 PKSDAAP
+47 
-54 FCMTADVEAF
+54 
-64 MADFDLG
+64 
-71 KIRNIGITAHIDA
+71 IRNIGITAHIDA
-84 GKTTTTERILY
+84 GKTTTTERILF
-95 YTGVSHRIGEVHDGN
+95 YTGESHKIGEVHDGN
-110 TTTDYMDQERERGIT
+110 TTTDYMEQERERGIT
-125 ITSAAVTCEWKDHRI
+125 ITSAAVTCEWQDTRI

-204 ADFFRAFATLKEKLD
+204 ADFFRAFDTLKEKLD

-225 QLPIGIEDSFLGV
+225 QLPIGEEDKFVGV
-238 IDLVEMKAIIWEGG
+238 VDLVEMKAIIWEGG
-252 ELGAK
+252 DLGAK
-257 FHDEEIPEAMKEQA
+257 YHDEPIPAELADKA
-271 AEYRQNLLDTALSVD
+271 AEYRQTLLDTAVSVD
-286 NEAMEEY
+286 EKAMEEY
-293 FDKGDVSVET
+293 FEKGDVSVAT
-303 LKRCIKA
+303 LPAGIKK
-310 GAISGAFRPVLCGTA
+310 GTISGEFRPVLCGTA

-335 DAVLDYL
+335 DAVVDYL
-342 PSPVDVPGIRVAP
+342 PSPIDIPGIAVALD
-355 EEGQDDDPNA
+355 EGVDETLHPDR
-365 RRIKADPNAPFAGLA
+365 RRIKADPKAPFAGLA
-380 FKIINDK
+380 VKIINDK

-401 KSSDTVMNTTKG
+401 KSGDTVMNTTKG
-413 HKERIGRMFQMHADK
+413 HRERIGRMFQMHADK
-428 RAEIKEVHAGDIAA
+428 RAEIKEVEAGDIAA

-474 DISVEPKTKEG
+474 DISVEPRTKEA

-500 PSLRLKTDQET
+500 PSLRLRTDQET

-523 LEIIIDRLKR
+523 LEIIIDRLRR
-533 EYGVDA
+533 EYGVDC

-551 ISKSHTETYTHK
+551 ISRPHTETYTHK
-563 KQSGG
+563 KQTGG

-573 EVKIVFE
+573 EVKIIFE
-580 PQERNEGVLFENKV
+580 PTERNGGVIFENKV
-594 VGGTVPKEYIPAVEK
+594 VGGSIPKEYIPAVEK
-609 GIRNQA
+609 GIRVQA

-654 FREGMKKAGPII
+654 FREGMKKASPII

-671 DVEITTPQ
+671 DVEVTTPQ

-699 ESSGSTVIVRAHV
+699 DSSGSTIIVRALV

-750 EIMTKSA
+750 EIMAKRA

>member
-1 MCIAPDGGRRLAGP
+1 MEVFPLSAQSEL
-15 ETAALKAAPHGIQ
+15 
-28 PAGLA
+28 
-33 KPAALPQKPPNQRH
+33 
-47 PKSDAAP
+47 S
-54 FCMTADVEAF
+54 
-64 MADFDLG
+64 

-95 YTGVSHRIGEVHDGN
+95 YTGVSHKIGEVHDGN

-125 ITSAAVTCEWKDHRI
+125 ITSAAVTCEWNGHRI

-161 LDGAIFII
+161 LDGAVFVI

-189 NVPRIIFINKLDRTG
+189 NVPRVIYINKLDRTG
-204 ADFFRAFATLKEKLD
+204 ANFDYAFSTLKEKLD
-219 IVALPL
+219 IIAIPL
-225 QLPIGIEDSFLGV
+225 QFPIGAEENLKGIV
-238 IDLVEMKAIIWEGG
+238 DLVEMKALIWEGD

-257 FHDEEIPEAMKEQA
+257 YNVVEIPEELKEKA
-271 AEYRQNLLDTALSVD
+271 AEWRQNLLDTVLAVD
-286 NEAMEEY
+286 DAAMEE
-293 FDKGDVSVET
+293 FFEKGDVSIEV
-303 LKRCIKA
+303 LKKCIKK
-310 GAISGAFRPVLCGTA
+310 GTISGEFRPVVCGSS

-335 DAVLDYL
+335 DAIVDYL
-342 PSPVDVPGIRVAP
+342 PAPDDVEGIRIAPPEDEEVDENTLPIIPVDPDG
-355 EEGQDDDPNA
+355 
-365 RRIKADPNAPFAGLA
+365 KFAGLA

-387 YGTLTFV
+387 YGSLTFV
-394 RVYAGTL
+394 RVYRGVL
-401 KSSDTVMNTTKG
+401 RSGDTVLNTTHG
-413 HKERIGRMFQMHADK
+413 HKERIGRIFQMHADK
-428 RAEIKEVHAGDIAA
+428 RIELKEVHAGDIAA

-449 GTGDTLASSDD
+449 KTGDTLADPTD
-460 PVVLERMAFPVPVI
+460 PVILERMQFPVPVI
-474 DISVEPKTKEG
+474 DISVEPKTKEA
-485 VEKMTLGLQKLAGED
+485 VEKMTLALQKLAAED
-500 PSLRLKTDQET
+500 PSLQLKTDQET

-523 LEIIIDRLKR
+523 LDIIIDRLRR

-551 ISKSHTETYTHK
+551 ITQSHTETYTHK

-568 SGQYA
+568 AGQFA
-573 EVKIVFE
+573 EVKITFE
-580 PQERNEGVLFENKV
+580 PTERNEGIVFENKI
-594 VGGTVPKEYIPAVEK
+594 VGGAVPREYIPAVDK

-615 DTGVLAGF
+615 SSGVLAGF
-623 PTVDFKYTLV
+623 PTVDFKFTLL

-643 ALAFEIAAKAC
+643 ALAFEIAGKAC
-654 FREGMKKAGPII
+654 FREGMKKAGPVI

-671 DVEITTPQ
+671 DVEITTPN

-689 NRRRGQIQNQ
+689 NRRRGMIQNQ
-699 ESSGSTVIVRAHV
+699 ETSGSTVMVRAYV
-712 PLKEMFGYISHLRS
+712 PLKEMFGYISDLRS

-735 MQFHHYDPVPRNIAD
+735 MQFHHYDPVPRNVAD
-750 EIMTKSA
+750 DIISQSA

>member
-1 MCIAPDGGRRLAGP
+1 MPG
-15 ETAALKAAPHGIQ
+15 TAHVTRVI
-28 PAGLA
+28 
-33 KPAALPQKPPNQRH
+33 R
-47 PKSDAAP
+47 DAWNRGS
-54 FCMTADVEAF
+54 TASCRVWRCDVSTIPL
-64 MADFDLG
+64 DR
-71 KIRNIGITAHIDA
+71 IRNIGITAHIDA

-110 TTTDYMDQERERGIT
+110 TTTDYMEQERERGIT

-161 LDGAIFII
+161 LDGAVFII

-225 QLPIGIEDSFLGV
+225 QLPIGAEDTFIGV
-238 IDLVEMKAIIWEGG
+238 VDLVEMKAIIREGG

-257 FHDEEIPEAMKEQA
+257 FHDEPIPEALVEQA
-271 AEYRQNLLDTALSVD
+271 QEYRQLLLDTALSVD
-286 NEAMEEY
+286 NDAMEEY
-293 FDKGDVSVET
+293 FDKGDVEVAT

-342 PSPVDVPGIRVAP
+342 PSPVDVPGIQVAA
-355 EEGQDDDPNA
+355 EEGEDEHA
-365 RRIKADPNAPFAGLA
+365 ERRRIKADPKAPFAGLA

-401 KSSDTVMNTTKG
+401 KSSDTVMNTTKD
-413 HKERIGRMFQMHADK
+413 HRERIGRMFQMHADK
-428 RAEIKEVHAGDIAA
+428 RAEIKEVTAGDIAA

-449 GTGDTLASSDD
+449 STGDTLAAAED
-460 PVVLERMAFPVPVI
+460 PVILERMAFPVPVI
-474 DISVEPKTKEG
+474 DISVEPKTKEA

-500 PSLRLKTDQET
+500 PSLRLRTDQES

-523 LEIIIDRLKR
+523 LEIIIDRLRR
-533 EYGVDA
+533 EYGVDC

-551 ISKSHTETYTHK
+551 ISRPHTETYTHK
-563 KQSGG
+563 KQTGG
-568 SGQYA
+568 SGQFA

-580 PQERNEGVLFENKV
+580 PLERNAGVVFENKV

-609 GIRNQA
+609 GIKVQA

-654 FREGMKKAGPII
+654 FRDGMKKASPII

-684 VVGDL
+684 VVGDI
-689 NRRRGQIQNQ
+689 NRRRGMIQSQ

-712 PLKEMFGYISHLRS
+712 PLKEMFGYISDLRS

-750 EIMTKSA
+750 QIMSKTA

>member
-1 MCIAPDGGRRLAGP
+1 MSDIAPNPLA
-15 ETAALKAAPHGIQ
+15 
-28 PAGLA
+28 
-33 KPAALPQKPPNQRH
+33 R
-47 PKSDAAP
+47 
-54 FCMTADVEAF
+54 
-64 MADFDLG
+64 
-71 KIRNIGITAHIDA
+71 IRNIGITAHIDA

-110 TTTDYMDQERERGIT
+110 TTTDYMEQERERGIT
-125 ITSAAVTCEWKDHRI
+125 ITSAAVTCEWKDYRI

-161 LDGAIFII
+161 LDGAVFII

-204 ADFFRAFATLKEKLD
+204 ADFYRAFDTLKEKLD
-219 IVALPL
+219 IIALPL
-225 QLPIGIEDSFLGV
+225 QLPIGIEDQFIGV
-238 IDLVEMKAIIWEGG
+238 VDLVEMKAIVWEGG

-257 FHDEEIPEAMKEQA
+257 FHDEEIPADMAEKA
-271 AEYRQNLLDTALSVD
+271 AEARVLLLDTALSVD
-286 NEAMEEY
+286 TVAMEEY

-303 LKRCIKA
+303 LKRCIKL
-310 GAISGAFRPVLCGTA
+310 GTISGAFRPVLCGTA

-335 DAVLDYL
+335 DGVLDYL
-342 PSPVDVPGIRVAP
+342 PSPIDVPGIKVAAEEDDAPDKVMRVIPA
-355 EEGQDDDPNA
+355 NSS
-365 RRIKADPNAPFAGLA
+365 APFAGLA

-401 KSSDTVMNTTKG
+401 KSGDTVMNTTKD

-449 GTGDTLASSDD
+449 GTGDTLASADD
-460 PVVLERMAFPVPVI
+460 PVILERMSFPVPVI
-474 DISVEPKTKEG
+474 DISVEPKTKDG

-500 PSLRLKTDQET
+500 PSLRLKTDQES

-523 LEIIIDRLKR
+523 LEIIIDRLRR
-533 EYGVDA
+533 EYGVEA

-563 KQSGG
+563 KQTGG

-573 EVKIVFE
+573 EVKILFE
-580 PQERNEGVLFENKV
+580 PQERNAGVLFENKV

-623 PTVDFKYTLV
+623 PTVDFKYSLV

-654 FREGMKKAGPII
+654 FREGMKRAAPII

-671 DVEITTPQ
+671 EVEVTTPQ

-689 NRRRGQIQNQ
+689 NRRRGTIQSQ

-712 PLKEMFGYISHLRS
+712 PLKEMFGYINQLRG

-750 EIMTKSA
+750 EIMSKSA

>member
-1 MCIAPDGGRRLAGP
+1 LLSGARPESWNPAIRGCQTAPP
-15 ETAALKAAPHGIQ
+15 AAKAA
-28 PAGLA
+28 
-33 KPAALPQKPPNQRH
+33 
-47 PKSDAAP
+47 DARYSHEWRRTP
-54 FCMTADVEAF
+54 FDFLSPVEAL

-219 IVALPL
+219 IIALPL
-225 QLPIGIEDSFLGV
+225 QLPIGIEDGFLGV
-238 IDLVEMKAIIWEGG
+238 VDLVEMKAIIWEGG

-257 FHDEEIPEAMKEQA
+257 FHDEEIPENLKEQA
-271 AEYRQNLLDTALSVD
+271 AEYRQLLLDTALSVD
-286 NEAMEEY
+286 NAAMEEY
-293 FDKGDVSVET
+293 FDKGDVSIET

-310 GAISGAFRPVLCGTA
+310 GAITGAFRPVLCGTA

-342 PSPVDVPGIRVAP
+342 PSPVDVPGIKVAAP
-355 EEGQDDDPNA
+355 EGEEEDPNA
-365 RRIKADPNAPFAGLA
+365 RRIKADVNAPFSGLA

-394 RVYAGTL
+394 RVYSGTL
-401 KSSDTVMNTTKG
+401 KSSDTVMNTTKD

-449 GTGDTLASSDD
+449 STGDTLASADD

-523 LEIIIDRLKR
+523 LEIIIDRLRR

-609 GIRNQA
+609 GIRVQA

-689 NRRRGQIQNQ
+689 NRRRGMIQNQ
-699 ESSGSTVIVRAHV
+699 ESSGSTIIVRAHV

-735 MQFHHYDPVPRNIAD
+735 MQFHHYDPVPRNIAE
-750 EIMTKSA
+750 EIMSKSA

>member
-1 MCIAPDGGRRLAGP
+1 M
-15 ETAALKAAPHGIQ
+15 
-28 PAGLA
+28 
-33 KPAALPQKPPNQRH
+33 
-47 PKSDAAP
+47 SDTP
-54 FCMTADVEAF
+54 LDR
-64 MADFDLG
+64 
-71 KIRNIGITAHIDA
+71 IRNIGITAHIDA

-95 YTGVSHRIGEVHDGN
+95 YTGESHKIGEVHDGN

-125 ITSAAVTCEWKDHRI
+125 ITSAAVTCNWRDTRI

-161 LDGAIFII
+161 LDGAVFII

-189 NVPRIIFINKLDRTG
+189 NVPRVIFINKLDRTG
-204 ADFFRAFATLKEKLD
+204 ADFYRAFDTLKEKLD
-219 IVALPL
+219 IIAVPL
-225 QLPIGIEDSFLGV
+225 QLPIGEEDKFLGV
-238 IDLVEMKAIIWEGG
+238 VDLVEMKAIIWEGG

-257 FHDEEIPEAMKEQA
+257 YHDEPIPAELAEKA
-271 AEYRQNLLDTALSVD
+271 ASYRQELLDTALSVD
-286 NEAMEEY
+286 EKAMEEY
-293 FDKGDVSVET
+293 FEKGDVEVAT
-303 LKRCIKA
+303 LKRCIKR
-310 GAISGAFRPVLCGTA
+310 GTIDGTFRPVLCGTA

-335 DAVLDYL
+335 DAVVDYL
-342 PSPVDVPGIRVAP
+342 PSPVDVPGIAVALD
-355 EEGQDDDPNA
+355 EGVDESEHPNR
-365 RRIKADPNAPFAGLA
+365 RRIKADIKAPFAGLA

-401 KSSDTVMNTTKG
+401 KTGDTVMNTTKD
-413 HKERIGRMFQMHADK
+413 HRERIGRMFQMHADK
-428 RAEIKEVHAGDIAA
+428 REEIKQVEAGDIAA

-449 GTGDTLASSDD
+449 GTGDTLASADD

-474 DISVEPKTKEG
+474 DISVEPRTKEA

-500 PSLRLKTDQET
+500 PSLRLRSDQET

-523 LEIIIDRLKR
+523 LEIIIDRLRR
-533 EYGVDA
+533 EYGVDCA
-539 NIGAPQVAYRET
+539 IGAPQVAYRET
-551 ISKSHTETYTHK
+551 ISKPHTEIYTHK

-580 PQERNEGVLFENKV
+580 PLERNTGIVFENKV
-594 VGGTVPKEYIPAVEK
+594 VGGSVPREFIPAVEK
-609 GIRNQA
+609 GIKVQA

-654 FREGMKKAGPII
+654 FREGMKKASPII

-671 DVEITTPQ
+671 DVEVTTPQ

-689 NRRRGQIQNQ
+689 NRRRGHIQNQ
-699 ESSGSTVIVRAHV
+699 ESSGSTIIVRAQV

-750 EIMTKSA
+750 EIMSKSA

>member
-1 MCIAPDGGRRLAGP
+1 MEVVVSSAI
-15 ETAALKAAPHGIQ
+15 H
-28 PAGLA
+28 
-33 KPAALPQKPPNQRH
+33 
-47 PKSDAAP
+47 S
-54 FCMTADVEAF
+54 
-64 MADFDLG
+64 LG

-95 YTGVSHRIGEVHDGN
+95 YTGVSHKIGEVHDGN

-161 LDGAIFII
+161 LDGAVFII

-204 ADFFRAFATLKEKLD
+204 ADFYRAAATLKEKLD
-219 IVALPL
+219 IVFVPL
-225 QLPIGIEDSFLGV
+225 QLPIGIEDTFIGV
-238 IDLVEMKAIIWEGG
+238 VDLVEMKAIVWEGG

-257 FHDEEIPEAMKEQA
+257 FHYEDIPADLAEISAK
-271 AEYRQNLLDTALSVD
+271 YRENLLDTVLSQD
-286 NEAMEEY
+286 NAAMEQY
-293 FDKGDVSVET
+293 FETGDVDIAT
-303 LKRCIKA
+303 LKKCIKL
-310 GAISGAFRPVLCGTA
+310 GTISGEFRPVLCGTA

-342 PSPVDVPGIRVAP
+342 PSPVDVPGIKVAA
-355 EEGQDDDPNA
+355 EEGVEESIHDD
-365 RRIKADPNAPFAGLA
+365 RRVIPANPAAPFAGLA

-401 KSSDTVMNTTKG
+401 RSGDTVMNTTKDN
-413 HKERIGRMFQMHADK
+413 KERIGRMFQMHADK

-449 GTGDTLASSDD
+449 GTGDTLASAED
-460 PVVLERMAFPVPVI
+460 PVILERMSFPVPVI
-474 DISVEPKTKEG
+474 DISVEPKTKDG
-485 VEKMTLGLQKLAGED
+485 VEKMTMGLAKLAGED

-511 GQTILS
+511 GQVILS

-523 LEIIIDRLKR
+523 LEIIIDRLRR

-573 EVKIVFE
+573 EVKVIFE
-580 PQERNEGVLFENKV
+580 PMERNGGVHFENKV
-594 VGGTVPKEYIPAVEK
+594 VGGSVPREYIPAVEK
-609 GIRNQA
+609 GIRVQA
-615 DTGVLAGF
+615 ESGVLAGF

-654 FREGMKKAGPII
+654 FREGMKKAGPQI

-671 DVEITTPQ
+671 DVEVTTPN

-689 NRRRGQIQNQ
+689 NRRRGTIQNQ
-699 ESSGSTVIVRAHV
+699 ESAGSTVMVRAHV
-712 PLKEMFGYISHLRS
+712 PLKEMFGYISDLRS

-735 MQFHHYDPVPRNIAD
+735 MQFHHYDPVPRNVAD
-750 EIMTKSA
+750 EIVTKSR

>member
-1 MCIAPDGGRRLAGP
+1 MSETPLA
-15 ETAALKAAPHGIQ
+15 
-28 PAGLA
+28 
-33 KPAALPQKPPNQRH
+33 R
-47 PKSDAAP
+47 
-54 FCMTADVEAF
+54 
-64 MADFDLG
+64 
-71 KIRNIGITAHIDA
+71 IRNIGITAHIDA

-95 YTGVSHRIGEVHDGN
+95 YTGVSYKIGEVHEGN
-110 TTTDYMDQERERGIT
+110 TTTDYMEQERERGIT
-125 ITSAAVTCEWKDHRI
+125 ITSAAVTCEWKNNRI

-161 LDGAIFII
+161 LDGAVFII

-204 ADFFRAFATLKEKLD
+204 ADFFRAFATLKDKLD

-225 QLPIGIEDSFLGV
+225 QLPIGIEDKFEGV
-238 IDLVEMKAIIWEGG
+238 VDLVEMKAIIWEGG

-257 FHDEEIPEAMKEQA
+257 YHDAPIPADLLEQA
-271 AEYRQNLLDTALSVD
+271 KEYRQNLLDTALSVD
-286 NEAMEEY
+286 DAAMEEY
-293 FDKGDVSVET
+293 FEHGDVGIET

-310 GAISGAFRPVLCGTA
+310 GTITGAFRPVLCGTA

-335 DAVLDYL
+335 DAVVDYL
-342 PSPVDVPGIRVAP
+342 PSPVDVPGIKIAA
-355 EEGQDDDPNA
+355 EEGEDETADR
-365 RRIKADPNAPFAGLA
+365 RRIKADPAAPFAGLA

-394 RVYAGTL
+394 RVYSGTL
-401 KSSDTVMNTTKG
+401 RSGDSVLNTTKG
-413 HKERIGRMFQMHADK
+413 HRERIGRMFQMHADK
-428 RAEIKEVHAGDIAA
+428 RAEIKEVSAGDIAA

-449 GTGDTLASSDD
+449 GTGDTLAANED

-474 DISVEPKTKEG
+474 DISVEPRNKESI
-485 VEKMTLGLQKLAGED
+485 EKMSLGLQKLASED
-500 PSLRLKTDQET
+500 PSLRLRTDQET

-533 EYGVDA
+533 EYNVEA

-551 ISKSHTETYTHK
+551 ISRPHTEIYTHK

-580 PQERNEGVLFENKV
+580 PLDRNGGVVFENKV
-594 VGGTVPKEYIPAVEK
+594 VGGSVPKEYIPAVEK
-609 GIRNQA
+609 GIRVQA
-615 DTGVLAGF
+615 ESGVLAGF

-654 FREGMKKAGPII
+654 FRDGMKKAAPII
-666 LEPIM
+666 LEPVM

-684 VVGDL
+684 VVGDV
-689 NRRRGQIQNQ
+689 NRRRGMIQNQ

-712 PLKEMFGYISHLRS
+712 PLKEMFGYISDLRS

-735 MQFHHYDPVPRNIAD
+735 MQFHHYDPVPRNIAE
-750 EIMTKSA
+750 EIMAKSA

>member
-1 MCIAPDGGRRLAGP
+1 MSESVQEAKS
-15 ETAALKAAPHGIQ
+15 AL
-28 PAGLA
+28 
-33 KPAALPQKPPNQRH
+33 
-47 PKSDAAP
+47 S
-54 FCMTADVEAF
+54 
-64 MADFDLG
+64 

-95 YTGVSHRIGEVHDGN
+95 YTGVSHKIGEVHDGN
-110 TTTDYMDQERERGIT
+110 TTTDYMAQERERGIT
-125 ITSAAVTCEWKDHRI
+125 ITSAAVTCEWNDHRI

-161 LDGAIFII
+161 LDGAIFVI

-204 ADFFRAFATLKEKLD
+204 ADFYYAFSTLKEKLD
-219 IVALPL
+219 IVAVPL
-225 QLPIGIEDSFLGV
+225 QLPIGAEENFVGV
-238 IDLVEMKAIIWEGG
+238 VDLVEMRAIVWEGG

-257 FHDEEIPEAMKEQA
+257 FHYEEIPADLKEKAEEA
-271 AEYRQNLLDTALSVD
+271 RQTLLDTALAMD
-286 NEAMEEY
+286 NDAMEEY
-293 FDKGDVSVET
+293 FEKGDVDVST
-303 LKRCIKA
+303 LKKCIKK
-310 GAISGAFRPVLCGTA
+310 GAISGEFRPVMCGTA

-335 DAVLDYL
+335 DAVIDYL
-342 PSPVDVPGIRVAP
+342 PAPDEVEGIRIAPPEGEEVDENFLPIVPVDPDG
-355 EEGQDDDPNA
+355 
-365 RRIKADPNAPFAGLA
+365 KFAGLA
-380 FKIINDK
+380 FKIISDK

-394 RVYAGTL
+394 RVYRGVLNAG
-401 KSSDTVMNTTKG
+401 DTILNTTKG
-413 HKERIGRMFQMHADK
+413 HKERVGRMFQMHADK
-428 RAEIKEVHAGDIAA
+428 RQEVKSVGAGDIAA

-449 GTGDTLASSDD
+449 VTGDTLADAAD
-460 PVVLERMAFPVPVI
+460 PVVLERMQFPVPVI
-474 DISVEPKTKEG
+474 DISVEPKTKDA
-485 VEKMTLGLQKLAGED
+485 VEKMTLALQKLTAED
-500 PSLRLKTDQET
+500 PSLHLKTDQET

-523 LEIIIDRLKR
+523 LDIIVDRLRR

-551 ISKSHTETYTHK
+551 ITKPHVETYTHK

-573 EVKIVFE
+573 EVKIEFAPSDKPDE
-580 PQERNEGVLFENKV
+580 IIFTNKI

-609 GIRNQA
+609 GIRMQST
-615 DTGVLAGF
+615 TGVLAGF
-623 PTVDFKYTLV
+623 PTVDFQFTLL

-654 FREGMKKAGPII
+654 FREGMKNAGPVI

-671 DVEITTPQ
+671 DVEITTPN

-689 NRRRGQIQNQ
+689 NRRRGIIQSQ
-699 ESSGSTVIVRAHV
+699 ETSGSTVMIRAQV

-726 MTKGRASFT
+726 ATKGRASFT
-735 MQFHHYDPVPRNIAD
+735 MQFHHYDPVPRNVAE
-750 EIMTKSA
+750 EIMAKSA

>member
-1 MCIAPDGGRRLAGP
+1 MSAQSEL
-15 ETAALKAAPHGIQ
+15 
-28 PAGLA
+28 
-33 KPAALPQKPPNQRH
+33 
-47 PKSDAAP
+47 S
-54 FCMTADVEAF
+54 
-64 MADFDLG
+64 

-95 YTGVSHRIGEVHDGN
+95 YTGVSHKIGEVHEGN
-110 TTTDYMDQERERGIT
+110 TTTDYMAQERERGIT
-125 ITSAAVTCEWKDHRI
+125 ITSAAVTCVWDDHRI

-204 ADFFRAFATLKEKLD
+204 ADFYYAFSTLKEKLD
-219 IVALPL
+219 IVAIPL
-225 QLPIGIEDSFLGV
+225 QLPIGAEENFVGV
-238 IDLVEMKAIIWEGG
+238 VDLIEMKAIVWEGG

-257 FHDEEIPEAMKEQA
+257 FHDEEIPADLKEKAEEA
-271 AEYRQNLLDTALSVD
+271 RQNLLDTALAVD
-286 NEAMEEY
+286 NDAMEEY
-293 FDKGDVSVET
+293 FEKGDVSVET
-303 LKRCIKA
+303 LKKCIKK
-310 GAISGAFRPVLCGTA
+310 GTISGEFRPVLCGTA

-335 DAVLDYL
+335 DAVIDFL
-342 PSPVDVPGIRVAP
+342 PAPDDVEGIRCAPPEGEEETDSKDLPIIPVDPDG
-355 EEGQDDDPNA
+355 
-365 RRIKADPNAPFAGLA
+365 KFAGLA

-394 RVYAGTL
+394 RVYRGVL
-401 KSSDTVMNTTKG
+401 KTGDTILNTTKG
-413 HKERIGRMFQMHADK
+413 HKERIGRIYQMHADK
-428 RAEIKEVHAGDIAA
+428 REELSEVHAGDIAA

-449 GTGDTLASSDD
+449 QTGDTLADSSD
-460 PVVLERMAFPVPVI
+460 PVVLERMSFPVPVI
-474 DISVEPKTKEG
+474 DISVEPKTKDA
-485 VEKMTLGLQKLAGED
+485 VEKMTLALQKLAGED

-523 LEIIIDRLKR
+523 LDIIVDRLRR
-533 EYGVDA
+533 EYGVEA
-539 NIGAPQVAYRET
+539 NVGAPQVAYRET
-551 ISKSHTETYTHK
+551 ITKPHVEVYTHK

-568 SGQYA
+568 SGQFA
-573 EVKIVFE
+573 EVKIEFA
-580 PQERNEGVLFENKV
+580 PHEGEIEFANKV

-609 GIRNQA
+609 GIRVQA
-615 DTGVLAGF
+615 SSGVLAGF
-623 PTVDFKYTLV
+623 PTVDFKFTLL

-654 FREGMKKAGPII
+654 FREGMKNAGPVI

-671 DVEITTPQ
+671 DVEVTTPN

-689 NRRRGQIQNQ
+689 NRRRGMIQSQ
-699 ESSGSTVIVRAHV
+699 ETSGSTVMVRAQV

-735 MQFHHYDPVPRNIAD
+735 MQFHHYDPVPRNVAE
-750 EIMTKSA
+750 EIMAKSA

>member
-1 MCIAPDGGRRLAGP
+1 MSVTPLDR
-15 ETAALKAAPHGIQ
+15 
-28 PAGLA
+28 
-33 KPAALPQKPPNQRH
+33 
-47 PKSDAAP
+47 
-54 FCMTADVEAF
+54 
-64 MADFDLG
+64 
-71 KIRNIGITAHIDA
+71 IRNIGITAHIDA

-95 YTGVSHRIGEVHDGN
+95 YTGESHKIGEVHDGN
-110 TTTDYMDQERERGIT
+110 TTTDYMEQERERGIT
-125 ITSAAVTCEWKDHRI
+125 ITSAAVTCEWKDNRI

-161 LDGAIFII
+161 LDGAVFII

-189 NVPRIIFINKLDRTG
+189 KVPRIIFINKLDRTG
-204 ADFFRAFATLKEKLD
+204 ADFYRAFATLKEKLD

-225 QLPIGIEDSFLGV
+225 QLPIGVEDGFLGV
-238 IDLVEMKAIIWEGG
+238 VDLVEMKAIIWEGG

-257 FHDEEIPEAMKEQA
+257 YHYEDIPEDM
-271 AEYRQNLLDTALSVD
+271 AELVAEHRQTLLDTALSVD
-286 NEAMEEY
+286 NAAMEEY
-293 FDKGDVSVET
+293 FDKGDVAIET
-303 LKRCIKA
+303 LKRSIKR
-310 GAISGAFRPVLCGTA
+310 GTIDGAFRPVLCGTA

-335 DAVLDYL
+335 DAVIDYL
-342 PSPVDVPGIRVAP
+342 PSPIDVPGIAVAL
-355 EEGQDDDPNA
+355 EEGEEDGDNPNR
-365 RRIKADPNAPFAGLA
+365 RRIPADPKAPFAGLA

-401 KSSDTVMNTTKG
+401 KSGDMVMNTTKG
-413 HKERIGRMFQMHADK
+413 HRERIGRMFQMHADK
-428 RAEIKEVHAGDIAA
+428 RAEIKEVEAGDIAA

-449 GTGDTLASSDD
+449 GTGDTLASADD
-460 PVVLERMAFPVPVI
+460 PVILERMAFPVPVI
-474 DISVEPKTKEG
+474 DISVEPRTKEA

-500 PSLRLKTDQET
+500 PSLRLRTDQET

-523 LEIIIDRLKR
+523 LEIIIDRLRR
-533 EYGVDA
+533 EYGVDC

-551 ISKSHTETYTHK
+551 ISKTHTETYTHK

-573 EVKIVFE
+573 EVKIIFE
-580 PQERNEGVLFENKV
+580 PLERNAGIVFENKV
-594 VGGTVPKEYIPAVEK
+594 VGGSVPKEYIPAVEK
-609 GIRNQA
+609 GIRVQA

-623 PTVDFKYTLV
+623 PTVDFKYTLI

-654 FREGMKKAGPII
+654 FRDGMKNATPII

-671 DVEITTPQ
+671 DVEVTTPQ

-689 NRRRGQIQNQ
+689 NRRRGMIQNQ

-735 MQFHHYDPVPRNIAD
+735 MQFHHYDPVPRNVAD
-750 EIMTKSA
+750 EIMKKSA

>member
-1 MCIAPDGGRRLAGP
+1 VPGTSLDRL
-15 ETAALKAAPHGIQ
+15 
-28 PAGLA
+28 
-33 KPAALPQKPPNQRH
+33 
-47 PKSDAAP
+47 
-54 FCMTADVEAF
+54 
-64 MADFDLG
+64 
-71 KIRNIGITAHIDA
+71 RNIGITAHIDA

-110 TTTDYMDQERERGIT
+110 TTTDYMEQERERGIT

-204 ADFFRAFATLKEKLD
+204 ADFYRANQTLKDKLD

-225 QLPIGIEDSFLGV
+225 QLPIGIEDKFLGV
-238 IDLVEMKAIIWEGG
+238 VDLVEMKAVIWEGG
-252 ELGAK
+252 ELGARY
-257 FHDEEIPEAMKEQA
+257 HDEPIPADLLEQA
-271 AEYRQNLLDTALSVD
+271 KEYRQTLLDTALSVD
-286 NEAMEEY
+286 DAAMEEY
-293 FDKGDVSVET
+293 FDKGDVAVAT

-310 GAISGAFRPVLCGTA
+310 GTISGAFRPVLCGTA

-335 DAVLDYL
+335 DAVVDYL
-342 PSPVDVPGIRVAP
+342 PSPVDVPGISIAAGEG
-355 EEGQDDDPNA
+355 EEDGEYSDR

-401 KSSDTVMNTTKG
+401 KSGDTVLNTTKD
-413 HKERIGRMFQMHADK
+413 HRERIGRMFQMHADK
-428 RAEIKEVHAGDIAA
+428 RAEIKEVSAGDIAA

-449 GTGDTLASSDD
+449 VTGDTLAAASD

-474 DISVEPKTKEG
+474 DISVEPRTKEA
-485 VEKMTLGLQKLAGED
+485 VEKMSLGLQKLAGED
-500 PSLRLKTDQET
+500 PSLRLRTDQES

-523 LEIIIDRLKR
+523 LEIIIDRLRR
-533 EYGVDA
+533 EYGVEAD
-539 NIGAPQVAYRET
+539 IGAPQVAYRET
-551 ISKSHTETYTHK
+551 ITRPHTETYTHK
-563 KQSGG
+563 KQTGG

-580 PQERNEGVLFENKV
+580 PMERNAGVVFENKV
-594 VGGTVPKEYIPAVEK
+594 VGGSVPKEYIPAVEK
-609 GIRNQA
+609 GIKVQA

-654 FREGMKKAGPII
+654 FRDGMKKAAPII

-671 DVEITTPQ
+671 DVEVTTPN

-689 NRRRGQIQNQ
+689 NRRRGHVQNQ

-712 PLKEMFGYISHLRS
+712 PLKEMFGYISDLRS

-750 EIMTKSA
+750 EIMAKSA

>member
-1 MCIAPDGGRRLAGP
+1 VSVTPLD
-15 ETAALKAAPHGIQ
+15 
-28 PAGLA
+28 
-33 KPAALPQKPPNQRH
+33 
-47 PKSDAAP
+47 
-54 FCMTADVEAF
+54 
-64 MADFDLG
+64 

-95 YTGVSHRIGEVHDGN
+95 YTGVSHKIGEVHDGN
-110 TTTDYMDQERERGIT
+110 TTTDYMEQERERGIT
-125 ITSAAVTCEWKDHRI
+125 ITSAAVTCQWKDTRI

-204 ADFFRAFATLKEKLD
+204 ADFYRAFDTLKEKLD

-225 QLPIGIEDSFLGV
+225 QLPIGEEDQFLGV
-238 IDLVEMKAIIWEGG
+238 VDLVEMKAIIWEGG

-257 FHDEEIPEAMKEQA
+257 YHYEDIPPDMADLVA
-271 AEYRQNLLDTALSVD
+271 THRQTLLDTALSVD
-286 NEAMEEY
+286 EKAMEEY
-293 FDKGDVSVET
+293 FDKGDVSIET
-303 LKRCIKA
+303 MKRCIKR
-310 GAISGAFRPVLCGTA
+310 GTIDGTFRPVLCGTA

-335 DAVLDYL
+335 DAVVDYL
-342 PSPVDVPGIRVAP
+342 PSPIDVPGIAVAV
-355 EEGQDDDPNA
+355 EEGDDETDIANR
-365 RRIKADPNAPFAGLA
+365 RRIPANPKAPFAGLA

-401 KSSDTVMNTTKG
+401 KSGDMVMNTTKG
-413 HKERIGRMFQMHADK
+413 HRERIGRMFQMHADK
-428 RAEIKEVHAGDIAA
+428 RAEIKEVEAGDIAA

-474 DISVEPKTKEG
+474 DISVEPRTKEA

-500 PSLRLKTDQET
+500 PSLRLRTDQET

-523 LEIIIDRLKR
+523 LEIIIDRLRR
-533 EYGVDA
+533 EYGVDC

-551 ISKSHTETYTHK
+551 ISKAHSETYTHK

-573 EVKIVFE
+573 EVKIIFE
-580 PQERNEGVLFENKV
+580 PLERNTGVVFENKV
-594 VGGTVPKEYIPAVEK
+594 VGGSVPKEYIPAVEK
-609 GIRNQA
+609 GIKVQA

-654 FREGMKKAGPII
+654 FREGMKLAGPII

-671 DVEITTPQ
+671 DVEVTTPQ

-735 MQFHHYDPVPRNIAD
+735 MQFHHYDPVPRNVAD
-750 EIMTKSA
+750 EIMKKSA

>member
-1 MCIAPDGGRRLAGP
+1 MSESVQEAKS
-15 ETAALKAAPHGIQ
+15 AL
-28 PAGLA
+28 
-33 KPAALPQKPPNQRH
+33 
-47 PKSDAAP
+47 S
-54 FCMTADVEAF
+54 
-64 MADFDLG
+64 

-95 YTGVSHRIGEVHDGN
+95 YTGVSHKIGEVHDGN
-110 TTTDYMDQERERGIT
+110 TTTDYMAQERERGIT
-125 ITSAAVTCEWKDHRI
+125 ITSAAVTCEWNDHRI

-161 LDGAIFII
+161 LDGAIFVI

-204 ADFFRAFATLKEKLD
+204 ADFYYAFSTLKEKLD
-219 IVALPL
+219 IVAVPL
-225 QLPIGIEDSFLGV
+225 QLPIGAEENFVGV
-238 IDLVEMKAIIWEGG
+238 VDLVEMRAIVWEGG

-257 FHDEEIPEAMKEQA
+257 FHYEEIPADLKEKAEEA
-271 AEYRQNLLDTALSVD
+271 RQTLLDTALAVD
-286 NEAMEEY
+286 NDAMEEY
-293 FDKGDVSVET
+293 FEKGDVDIAT
-303 LKRCIKA
+303 LKKCIKK
-310 GAISGAFRPVLCGTA
+310 GAISGEFRPVMCGTA

-335 DAVLDYL
+335 DAVIDYL
-342 PSPVDVPGIRVAP
+342 PAPDEVEGIRIAPPEGEEVDEDFLPIVPVDPDG
-355 EEGQDDDPNA
+355 
-365 RRIKADPNAPFAGLA
+365 KFAGLA
-380 FKIINDK
+380 FKIISDK

-394 RVYAGTL
+394 RVYRGVLNAG
-401 KSSDTVMNTTKG
+401 DTILNTTKG
-413 HKERIGRMFQMHADK
+413 HKERVGRMFQMHADK
-428 RAEIKEVHAGDIAA
+428 RQEVKSVGAGDIAA

-449 GTGDTLASSDD
+449 VTGDTLADAAD
-460 PVVLERMAFPVPVI
+460 PVVLERMQFPVPVI
-474 DISVEPKTKEG
+474 DISVEPKTKDG
-485 VEKMTLGLQKLAGED
+485 VEKMTLALQKLTAED
-500 PSLRLKTDQET
+500 PSLHLKTDQET

-523 LEIIIDRLKR
+523 LDIIVDRLRR

-551 ISKSHTETYTHK
+551 ITKPHVETYTHK

-573 EVKIVFE
+573 EVKIEFAPSDKPDE
-580 PQERNEGVLFENKV
+580 IIFTNKV

-609 GIRNQA
+609 GIRMQST
-615 DTGVLAGF
+615 TGVLAGF
-623 PTVDFKYTLV
+623 PTVDFQFTLL

-654 FREGMKKAGPII
+654 FREGMKNAGPVI

-671 DVEITTPQ
+671 DVEVTTPN

-689 NRRRGQIQNQ
+689 NRRRGIIQSQ
-699 ESSGSTVIVRAHV
+699 ETSGSTVMIRSQV

-726 MTKGRASFT
+726 ATKGRASFT
-735 MQFHHYDPVPRNIAD
+735 MQFHHYEAVPRNVAE
-750 EIMTKSA
+750 EIMAKSA

>member
-1 MCIAPDGGRRLAGP
+1 VPGTPLD
-15 ETAALKAAPHGIQ
+15 
-28 PAGLA
+28 
-33 KPAALPQKPPNQRH
+33 
-47 PKSDAAP
+47 
-54 FCMTADVEAF
+54 
-64 MADFDLG
+64 

-95 YTGVSHRIGEVHDGN
+95 YTGMSHRIGEVHDGN
-110 TTTDYMDQERERGIT
+110 TTTDYMEQERERGIT
-125 ITSAAVTCEWKDHRI
+125 ITSAAVTCEWQDHRI

-189 NVPRIIFINKLDRTG
+189 NVPRVIFINKLDRTG

-225 QLPIGIEDSFLGV
+225 QLPIGIEDKFLGV
-238 IDLVEMKAIIWEGG
+238 VDLIEMKAIVWEGG

-257 FHDEEIPEAMKEQA
+257 YHDEPIPADLEEQA
-271 AEYRQNLLDTALSVD
+271 KEYRQLLLDTALSVD
-286 NEAMEEY
+286 DAAMEEY
-293 FDKGDVSVET
+293 FDKGDVEVAT

-310 GAISGAFRPVLCGTA
+310 GTISGVFRPVLCGTA

-335 DAVLDYL
+335 DAVIDYL
-342 PSPVDVPGIRVAP
+342 PSPIDVPGIAVAA
-355 EEGQDDDPNA
+355 EEGQDDHDPNR
-365 RRIKADPNAPFAGLA
+365 RRIKADPDAPFAGLA

-401 KSSDTVMNTTKG
+401 KSGDTVMNTTKE
-413 HKERIGRMFQMHADK
+413 HRERIGRMFQMHADK

-449 GTGDTLASSDD
+449 GTGDTLCSQQDQ
-460 PVVLERMAFPVPVI
+460 VVLERMAFPVPVI
-474 DISVEPKTKEG
+474 DISVEPRTKEA
-485 VEKMTLGLQKLAGED
+485 VEKMSLGLQKLAAED
-500 PSLRLKTDQET
+500 PSLRLRTDQET

-523 LEIIIDRLKR
+523 LEIIIDRLRR
-533 EYGVDA
+533 EYGVEA

-551 ISKSHTETYTHK
+551 ITRPHTETYTHK
-563 KQSGG
+563 KQTGG

-573 EVKIVFE
+573 EVKIIFE
-580 PQERNEGVLFENKV
+580 PLARNEGVVFENKV
-594 VGGTVPKEYIPAVEK
+594 VGGAVPKEYIPAVEK
-609 GIRNQA
+609 GIKQQA
-615 DTGVLAGF
+615 ETGVLAGF
-623 PTVDFKYTLV
+623 PTVDFKYSLI

-643 ALAFEIAAKAC
+643 ALAFEIAAKSC
-654 FREGMKKAGPII
+654 FRDGMKKATPII
-666 LEPIM
+666 LEPVM
-671 DVEITTPQ
+671 DVEVTTPS

-689 NRRRGQIQNQ
+689 NRRRGMIQNQ

-712 PLKEMFGYISHLRS
+712 PLKEMFGYISDLRS

-750 EIMTKSA
+750 EIMAKSA

>member
-1 MCIAPDGGRRLAGP
+1 MSAQSEL
-15 ETAALKAAPHGIQ
+15 
-28 PAGLA
+28 
-33 KPAALPQKPPNQRH
+33 
-47 PKSDAAP
+47 S
-54 FCMTADVEAF
+54 
-64 MADFDLG
+64 

-95 YTGVSHRIGEVHDGN
+95 YTGVSHKIGEVHEGN
-110 TTTDYMDQERERGIT
+110 TTTDYMAQERERGIT
-125 ITSAAVTCEWKDHRI
+125 ITSAAVTCVWDDHRI

-204 ADFFRAFATLKEKLD
+204 ADFYYAFSTLKEKLD
-219 IVALPL
+219 IVAIPL
-225 QLPIGIEDSFLGV
+225 QLPIGAEENFVGV
-238 IDLVEMKAIIWEGG
+238 VDLIEMKAIVWEGG

-257 FHDEEIPEAMKEQA
+257 FHDEEIPADLKEKAEEA
-271 AEYRQNLLDTALSVD
+271 RQNLLDTALAVD
-286 NEAMEEY
+286 NDAMEEY
-293 FDKGDVSVET
+293 FEKGDVSVET
-303 LKRCIKA
+303 LKKCIKK
-310 GAISGAFRPVLCGTA
+310 GTISGEFRPVLCGTA

-335 DAVLDYL
+335 DAVIDFL
-342 PSPVDVPGIRVAP
+342 PAPDDVEGIRCAPPEGEEETDSKDLPIIPVD
-355 EEGQDDDPNA
+355 PNG
-365 RRIKADPNAPFAGLA
+365 KFAGLA

-394 RVYAGTL
+394 RVYRGVL
-401 KSSDTVMNTTKG
+401 KTGDTILNTTKG
-413 HKERIGRMFQMHADK
+413 HKERIGRIYQMHADK
-428 RAEIKEVHAGDIAA
+428 REELSEVHAGDIAA

-449 GTGDTLASSDD
+449 QTGDTLADSSD
-460 PVVLERMAFPVPVI
+460 PVVLERMSFPVPVI
-474 DISVEPKTKEG
+474 DISVEPKTKDA
-485 VEKMTLGLQKLAGED
+485 VEKMTLALQKLAGED

-523 LEIIIDRLKR
+523 LDIIVDRLRR
-533 EYGVDA
+533 EYGVEA
-539 NIGAPQVAYRET
+539 NVGAPQVAYRET
-551 ISKSHTETYTHK
+551 ITKPHIETYTHK

-568 SGQYA
+568 SGQFA
-573 EVKIVFE
+573 EVKIEFA
-580 PQERNEGVLFENKV
+580 PHEGEIEFENKV

-609 GIRNQA
+609 GIRVQA
-615 DTGVLAGF
+615 SSGVLAGF
-623 PTVDFKYTLV
+623 PTVDFKFTLL

-654 FREGMKKAGPII
+654 FREGMKNAGPVI

-671 DVEITTPQ
+671 DVEVTTPN

-689 NRRRGQIQNQ
+689 NRRRGMIQSQ
-699 ESSGSTVIVRAHV
+699 ETSGSTVMVRAQV

-735 MQFHHYDPVPRNIAD
+735 MQ
-750 EIMTKSA
+750 

>member
-1 MCIAPDGGRRLAGP
+1 M
-15 ETAALKAAPHGIQ
+15 TSTQ
-28 PAGLA
+28 PLGL
-33 KPAALPQKPPNQRH
+33 
-47 PKSDAAP
+47 
-54 FCMTADVEAF
+54 
-64 MADFDLG
+64 
-71 KIRNIGITAHIDA
+71 IRNIGITAHIDA

-110 TTTDYMDQERERGIT
+110 TTTDYMEQERERGIT
-125 ITSAAVTCEWKDHRI
+125 ITSAAVTCEWKGFRI

-204 ADFFRAFATLKEKLD
+204 ADFYRAFDTLKEKLD
-219 IVALPL
+219 IIALPL
-225 QLPIGIEDSFLGV
+225 QLPIGIEENFIGV
-238 IDLVEMKAIIWEGG
+238 VDLVEMKAIIWEGG
-252 ELGAK
+252 ELGAA
-257 FHDEEIPEAMKEQA
+257 FHDAPIPDDLAEKA
-271 AEYRQNLLDTALSVD
+271 AEYRELLLDTALSVD
-286 NEAMEEY
+286 TTAMEEY
-293 FDKGDVSVET
+293 FETGDVSVET

-342 PSPVDVPGIRVAP
+342 PSPIDVPGIKVAA
-355 EEGQDDDPNA
+355 EEGEEDTPEALAKRRVIPANA
-365 RRIKADPNAPFAGLA
+365 SAPFAGLA

-394 RVYAGTL
+394 RVYSGTL
-401 KSSDTVMNTTKG
+401 KSGDTVMNTTKDNR
-413 HKERIGRMFQMHADK
+413 ERIGRMFQMHADK
-428 RAEIKEVHAGDIAA
+428 RAEIKEVSAGDIAA

-449 GTGDTLASSDD
+449 GTGDTLASADD

-485 VEKMTLGLQKLAGED
+485 VEKMTLGLQKLASED

-523 LEIIIDRLKR
+523 LEIIIDRLRR

-551 ISKSHTETYTHK
+551 ISRAHTETYTHK

-580 PQERNEGVLFENKV
+580 PQERNQGVLFENKV
-594 VGGTVPKEYIPAVEK
+594 IGGSIPREYIPAVEK
-609 GIRNQA
+609 GIRVQA

-623 PTVDFKYTLV
+623 QTVDFKYTLV

-671 DVEITTPQ
+671 DVEVTTPN

-689 NRRRGQIQNQ
+689 NRRRGMIQNQ

-735 MQFHHYDPVPRNIAD
+735 MQFHHYDPVPRNVAD
-750 EIMTKSA
+750 EIMAKSA

>member
-1 MCIAPDGGRRLAGP
+1 MSA
-15 ETAALKAAPHGIQ
+15 
-28 PAGLA
+28 
-33 KPAALPQKPPNQRH
+33 
-47 PKSDAAP
+47 KSD
-54 FCMTADVEAF
+54 
-64 MADFDLG
+64 LSL
-71 KIRNIGITAHIDA
+71 IRNIGITAHIDA

-95 YTGVSHRIGEVHDGN
+95 YTGVSHKIGEVHEGN
-110 TTTDYMDQERERGIT
+110 TTTDYMAQERERGIT
-125 ITSAAVTCEWKDHRI
+125 ITSAAVTCEWENHRI

-204 ADFFRAFATLKEKLD
+204 ANFYNAFDTLKEKLD
-219 IVALPL
+219 IVAIPL
-225 QLPIGIEDSFLGV
+225 QLPIGAEENFVGVVDLIE
-238 IDLVEMKAIIWEGG
+238 MRAIVWEGG

-257 FHDEEIPEAMKEQA
+257 FHYEEIPADLKEKAEEA
-271 AEYRQNLLDTALSVD
+271 RQNLLDTALSVD
-286 NEAMEEY
+286 DAAMEEY
-293 FDKGDVSVET
+293 FDKGDVDVAT
-303 LKRCIKA
+303 LKRCIKKGTIA
-310 GAISGAFRPVLCGTA
+310 GDFRPVLCGTA

-335 DAVLDYL
+335 DAVIDFL
-342 PSPVDVPGIRVAP
+342 PAPNDVEGIRIAPPEDEEVDENKLPIIPVDPDG
-355 EEGQDDDPNA
+355 
-365 RRIKADPNAPFAGLA
+365 KFAGLA

-394 RVYAGTL
+394 RVYRGVL
-401 KSSDTVMNTTKG
+401 KTGDTVLNTTKG
-413 HKERIGRMFQMHADK
+413 HKERIGRIYQMHADK
-428 RAEIKEVHAGDIAA
+428 REELSEVHAGDIAA
-442 FVGLKDT
+442 FVGLKDSQ
-449 GTGDTLASSDD
+449 TGDTLADPAD
-460 PVVLERMAFPVPVI
+460 PVVLERMTFPIPVI
-474 DISVEPKTKEG
+474 DISVEPKTKDG
-485 VEKMTLGLQKLAGED
+485 VEKMTLALQKLSGED

-523 LEIIIDRLKR
+523 LDIIIDRLRR

-551 ISKSHTETYTHK
+551 ITKPHIETYTHK

-568 SGQYA
+568 SGQFA
-573 EVKIVFE
+573 EVKIEFAPV
-580 PQERNEGVLFENKV
+580 ERNEGISFENKV
-594 VGGTVPKEYIPAVEK
+594 VGGTVPKEYIPAVDK
-609 GIRNQA
+609 GIQA
-615 DTGVLAGF
+615 QATTGVLAGF
-623 PTVDFKYTLV
+623 PTVDFKFTLL

-654 FREGMKKAGPII
+654 FREGMKKAGPVI

-671 DVEITTPQ
+671 DVEVTTPN

-689 NRRRGQIQNQ
+689 NRRRGMIQSQ
-699 ESSGSTVIVRAHV
+699 ETAGSTVMVRASV

-735 MQFHHYDPVPRNIAD
+735 MQFHHYDPVPRNVAE
-750 EIMTKSA
+750 EIMAQSA

>member
-1 MCIAPDGGRRLAGP
+1 MTCLAAWRPDVAHSPL
-15 ETAALKAAPHGIQ
+15 E
-28 PAGLA
+28 
-33 KPAALPQKPPNQRH
+33 
-47 PKSDAAP
+47 
-54 FCMTADVEAF
+54 
-64 MADFDLG
+64 

-95 YTGVSHRIGEVHDGN
+95 YTGKSHKIGEVHDGN
-110 TTTDYMDQERERGIT
+110 TTTDYMEQERERGIT
-125 ITSAAVTCEWKDHRI
+125 ITSAAVTAMWNDNRI

-161 LDGAIFII
+161 LDGAVFII

-204 ADFFRAFATLKEKLD
+204 ADFYKAAATLTEKLG
-219 IVALPL
+219 INWVAL
-225 QLPIGIEDSFLGV
+225 QLPIGIEDQLKGV
-238 IDLVEMKAIIWEGG
+238 VDLVEMRGITWQGD

-257 FHDEEIPEAMKEQA
+257 FEYGPIPADLADKA
-271 AEYRQNLLDTALSVD
+271 AEYRQKLLDTVVGVD
-286 NEAMEEY
+286 EAAMEEY
-293 FDKGDVSVET
+293 FEKGDVSVET
-303 LKRCIKA
+303 LKKCIKK
-310 GAISGAFRPVLCGTA
+310 GTISGEFRPVLCGSA

-335 DAVLDYL
+335 DAVIDYL
-342 PSPVDVPGIRVAP
+342 PSPVDVEGIKVAP
-355 EEGQDDDPNA
+355 EEGQDENSE
-365 RRIKADPNAPFAGLA
+365 RRIIPVKTDGPFAGLA

-387 YGTLTFV
+387 YGNLTFV
-394 RVYAGTL
+394 RVYSGVL
-401 KSSDTVMNTTKG
+401 RQGDMVMNTTKG

-428 RAEIKEVHAGDIAA
+428 REEIKEVVAGDIAA

-449 GTGDTLASSDD
+449 GTGDTLASAED

-474 DISVEPKTKEG
+474 DISVEPKTKDA
-485 VEKMTLGLQKLAGED
+485 VEKMSIGLGKLAGED
-500 PSLRLKTDQET
+500 PSLRVKTDQET

-523 LEIIIDRLKR
+523 LEIIVDRLRR
-533 EYGVDA
+533 EYNVDC

-551 ISKSHTETYTHK
+551 ITKAHTETYTHK

-568 SGQYA
+568 SGQFA
-573 EVKIVFE
+573 EVKVTFE
-580 PQERNEGVLFENKV
+580 PLERNTGIEFVNAV
-594 VGGTVPKEYIPAVEK
+594 VGGAVPKEYIPAVDK
-609 GIRNQA
+609 GIRVQA

-623 PTVDFKYTLV
+623 PTVDFKFTLS

-654 FREGMKKAGPII
+654 FREGMKKAGPVI

-671 DVEITTPQ
+671 DVEVTTPQ

-689 NRRRGQIQNQ
+689 NRRRGVIQNQ
-699 ESSGSTVIVRAHV
+699 DMAGTSVIVRAHV
-712 PLKEMFGYISHLRS
+712 PLKEMFGYISNLRG
-726 MTKGRASFT
+726 MTKGRASFS
-735 MQFHHYDPVPRNIAD
+735 MQFHHYDPVPRNVAD
-750 EIMTKSA
+750 EIMKAAG

>member
-1 MCIAPDGGRRLAGP
+1 MSVTPLDR
-15 ETAALKAAPHGIQ
+15 
-28 PAGLA
+28 
-33 KPAALPQKPPNQRH
+33 
-47 PKSDAAP
+47 
-54 FCMTADVEAF
+54 
-64 MADFDLG
+64 
-71 KIRNIGITAHIDA
+71 IRNIGITAHIDA

-95 YTGVSHRIGEVHDGN
+95 YTGVSHKIGEVHDGN

-125 ITSAAVTCEWKDHRI
+125 ITSAAVTCEWNDYRI

-189 NVPRIIFINKLDRTG
+189 NVPRVIFINKLDRTG
-204 ADFFRAFATLKEKLD
+204 ADFYRAFDTLKEKLD
-219 IVALPL
+219 IIALPL
-225 QLPIGIEDSFLGV
+225 QLPIGTEENFLGV
-238 IDLVEMKAIIWEGG
+238 VDLVEMKAIIWEGG

-257 FHDEEIPEAMKEQA
+257 YHYEDIPADMAESVAKYREE
-271 AEYRQNLLDTALSVD
+271 LLDTALSVD
-286 NEAMEEY
+286 TTAMEEY
-293 FDKGDVSVET
+293 FENGDVAIET
-303 LKRCIKA
+303 LKKCIKR
-310 GAISGAFRPVLCGTA
+310 GTIDGTFRPVLCGTA

-335 DAVLDYL
+335 DAVIDYL
-342 PSPVDVPGIRVAP
+342 PSPIDVPGIAVAA
-355 EEGQDDDPNA
+355 EEGEEDGLDADQIKA
-365 RRIKADPNAPFAGLA
+365 LLAKRRRIPADPKAPFAGLA

-401 KSSDTVMNTTKG
+401 KQGDMVQNTTKG
-413 HKERIGRMFQMHADK
+413 HRERIGRMFQMHADK
-428 RAEIKEVHAGDIAA
+428 RAEIKEVEAGDIAA

-449 GTGDTLASSDD
+449 GTGDTLASNDD

-474 DISVEPKTKEG
+474 DISVEPRTKEA

-523 LEIIIDRLKR
+523 LEIIIDRLRR
-533 EYGVDA
+533 EYGVDC

-551 ISKSHTETYTHK
+551 ISKAHTETYTHK

-573 EVKIVFE
+573 EVKIIFE
-580 PQERNEGVLFENKV
+580 PLERNTGVQFENKV
-594 VGGTVPKEYIPAVEK
+594 VGGSVPKEYIPAVEK
-609 GIRNQA
+609 GIRVQA

-623 PTVDFKYTLV
+623 PTVDFRYTLV

-654 FREGMKKAGPII
+654 FREGMKSAGPII

-671 DVEITTPQ
+671 DVEVTTPN

-699 ESSGSTVIVRAHV
+699 ESSGSTVIVRGHV

-735 MQFHHYDPVPRNIAD
+735 MQFHHYDPVPRNVAD
-750 EIMTKSA
+750 EIMKKSA

>member
-1 MCIAPDGGRRLAGP
+1 MAHSLDGRRFAVSVTPLD
-15 ETAALKAAPHGIQ
+15 
-28 PAGLA
+28 
-33 KPAALPQKPPNQRH
+33 R
-47 PKSDAAP
+47 
-54 FCMTADVEAF
+54 
-64 MADFDLG
+64 
-71 KIRNIGITAHIDA
+71 IRNIGITAHIDA

-95 YTGVSHRIGEVHDGN
+95 YTGVSHKIGEVHDGN

-125 ITSAAVTCEWKDHRI
+125 ITSAAVTCEWKDTRI

-204 ADFFRAFATLKEKLD
+204 ADFYRAFDTLLEKLD

-225 QLPIGIEDSFLGV
+225 QLPIGVEDGFLGV
-238 IDLVEMKAIIWEGG
+238 VDLVEMKAIIWEGG

-257 FHDEEIPEAMKEQA
+257 YHYEDIPADM
-271 AEYRQNLLDTALSVD
+271 AELVATHRQTLLDTALSVD
-286 NEAMEEY
+286 EKAMEEY
-293 FDKGDVSVET
+293 FDKGDVSIET
-303 LKRCIKA
+303 MKRCIKR
-310 GAISGAFRPVLCGTA
+310 GTIDGTFRPVLCGTA

-335 DAVLDYL
+335 DAVIDYL
-342 PSPVDVPGIRVAP
+342 PSPIDVPGIAVAV
-355 EEGQDDDPNA
+355 EEGDEEEHIANR
-365 RRIKADPNAPFAGLA
+365 RRIKADPKAPFSGLA

-394 RVYAGTL
+394 RVYSGTL
-401 KSSDTVMNTTKG
+401 KSGDTVMNTTKD
-413 HKERIGRMFQMHADK
+413 HRERIGRMFQMHADK
-428 RAEIKEVHAGDIAA
+428 RAEIKEVEAGDIAA

-449 GTGDTLASSDD
+449 GTGDTLASADD
-460 PVVLERMAFPVPVI
+460 PVILERMAFPVPVI
-474 DISVEPKTKEG
+474 DISVEPRTKEA

-500 PSLRLKTDQET
+500 PSLRLRTDQET

-523 LEIIIDRLKR
+523 LEIIIDRLRR
-533 EYGVDA
+533 EYGVDC

-551 ISKSHTETYTHK
+551 ISKAHTETYTHK

-573 EVKIVFE
+573 EVKIIFE
-580 PQERNEGVLFENKV
+580 PLERNVGVQFENKV
-594 VGGTVPKEYIPAVEK
+594 VGGSVPKEYIPAVEK
-609 GIRNQA
+609 GIRVQA

-623 PTVDFKYTLV
+623 PTVDFKYTLI

-643 ALAFEIAAKAC
+643 ALAFEIASKAC
-654 FREGMKKAGPII
+654 FREGMKLAGPII

-671 DVEITTPQ
+671 DVEVTTPQ

-735 MQFHHYDPVPRNIAD
+735 MQFHHYDPVPRNVAD
-750 EIMTKSA
+750 EIMKKSA

>member
-1 MCIAPDGGRRLAGP
+1 MSTTPLDR
-15 ETAALKAAPHGIQ
+15 
-28 PAGLA
+28 
-33 KPAALPQKPPNQRH
+33 
-47 PKSDAAP
+47 
-54 FCMTADVEAF
+54 
-64 MADFDLG
+64 
-71 KIRNIGITAHIDA
+71 IRNIGITAHIDA

-95 YTGVSHRIGEVHDGN
+95 YTGVSHKIGEVHDGN

-125 ITSAAVTCEWKDHRI
+125 ITSAAVTCEWKDTRI

-204 ADFFRAFATLKEKLD
+204 ADFYRAYDTLKEKLD
-219 IVALPL
+219 IVALAL
-225 QLPIGIEDSFLGV
+225 QLPIGVEDQFLGV
-238 IDLVEMKAIIWEGG
+238 VDLVEMKAIIWEGG

-257 FHDEEIPEAMKEQA
+257 YHYEDIPADMADKV
-271 AEYRQNLLDTALSVD
+271 AEYRQTLLDTALSVD
-286 NEAMEEY
+286 EQAMEEY
-293 FDKGDVSVET
+293 FDKGDVSIET
-303 LKRCIKA
+303 MKRCIKR
-310 GAISGAFRPVLCGTA
+310 GTIDGTFRPVLCGTA

-335 DAVLDYL
+335 DAVIDYL
-342 PSPVDVPGIRVAP
+342 PSPVDVPGIAVAV
-355 EEGQDDDPNA
+355 EEGDDETVIANR
-365 RRIKADPNAPFAGLA
+365 RRIKADPKAPFAGLA

-387 YGTLTFV
+387 FGALTFV

-401 KSSDTVMNTTKG
+401 KSGDTVMNTTKG
-413 HKERIGRMFQMHADK
+413 HRERIGRMFQMHADK
-428 RAEIKEVHAGDIAA
+428 REAITEVEAGDIAA

-449 GTGDTLASSDD
+449 GTGDTLASADD
-460 PVVLERMAFPVPVI
+460 QVVLERMAFPVPVI
-474 DISVEPKTKEG
+474 DISVEPRTKEA

-523 LEIIIDRLKR
+523 LEIIIDRLRR
-533 EYGVDA
+533 EYGVDCD
-539 NIGAPQVAYRET
+539 IGAPQVAYRET
-551 ISKSHTETYTHK
+551 ISKEHTETYTHK

-573 EVKIVFE
+573 EVKIIFT
-580 PQERNEGVLFENKV
+580 PQERNGGVLFENKV
-594 VGGTVPKEYIPAVEK
+594 VGGSVPKEYIPAVEK
-609 GIRNQA
+609 GIKVQA

-623 PTVDFKYTLV
+623 PTVDFKYTLI

-654 FREGMKKAGPII
+654 FREGMKAAGPII

-671 DVEITTPQ
+671 DVEVTTPQ

-699 ESSGSTVIVRAHV
+699 ESSGSTVIVRAHA

-735 MQFHHYDPVPRNIAD
+735 MQFHHYDPVPRNVAE
-750 EIMTKSA
+750 EIMKKSA